1 MKFCSNNILFWA
13 IISWSTFEIKVEKLQ
28 QFAIG
33 QRWLSDTETELG
45 LGVLIDVDER
55 SISILFPKSDETR
68 VYARNNAPLS
78 RIVFNTNDEVH
89 DQEGTQW
96 LVESLEHHHGVVRY
110 AVVRSLEDG
119 TQERKTLNETRIGAQ
134 IQLSKPL
141 DRLLASQIDYK
152 EWYDLRIEA
161 MLMQANMQSSPLRGL
176 VGARVGLI
184 PHQLYIA
191 HEVGKRFA
199 PRVLLADE
207 VGLGKTIEA
216 GLIIHQQLKT
226 GRSERILILVP
237 DSLQYQWMIE
247 MRRRFNLA
255 FSIFDLTR
263 TASIKEHDPEL
274 NPFLTEQCIIASV
287 DLMIDHDDLREQ
299 ALEAGFDL
307 LVVDEAHHLMWNEEE
322 GGNDR
327 YDLVEELA
335 EQTPGVLL
343 LTATPEQ
350 LGVESHFARLRLLD
364 PQRFSSLDRF
374 LDEEE
379 KYQHTAKIA
388 EVLMSDLPLEDSHL
402 TAIEQLL
409 GHRIS
414 DEPEQRFRAIHELLD
429 RHGTGRILFRNT
441 REAIQG
447 FPGRDCQPAP
457 LPAPENWSK
466 DGKLR
471 EQMWPEEAQLDG
483 SWMESDPRVGWL
495 MEMLRTQLKHKKV
508 LLIARSGP
516 VVEALENALRL
527 HAGIRT
533 AMFHEGMS
541 LLERDQAAAYFAEDS
556 YGAQILLCSEIG
568 SEGRNFQFASD
579 LVLFDLPANPDVL
592 EQRIGRLDRIGQEN
606 RIQIHVPYLEGT
618 AQERMFRWYN
628 EALNIF
634 SNISPTA
641 QTLQE
646 NFIVNLKD
654 CLLTDMGQQFEDL
667 LEEVSVQR
675 EALEAELQAGRDRLL
690 EYNSCRPIVAQEI
703 VQALE
708 DYDDNTTL
716 PMFMKRF
723 MASTNIDF
731 DEQSNGTV
739 IIKPTD
745 QMQVQGLTLD
755 EEGMTATFYRD
766 QAQVREDAQYLTL
779 EHPFTESVMEMIN
792 TQAFGSTNVAIL
804 KSNALKQGSIL
815 LEVWFK
821 VDVIAPKA
829 LNLPSSLPQQLIRV
843 LLSETGQDLSMKIEP
858 SILKPYLHHL
868 DSNSCRQVVKARRDV
883 IEERYQQ
890 ALNIAKTTLPEMKQ
904 QAKEIYGG
912 KWQYE
917 IDRLSY
923 LKQFNPSIRE
933 DEITRLQKL
942 QKEGIALLD
951 GLSVTPEAIQVLVVV
966 KP

>member
-1 MKFCSNNILFWA
+1 M
-13 IISWSTFEIKVEKLQ
+13 Q

-78 RIVFNTNDEVH
+78 RIVFNVNDELL
-89 DQEGTQW
+89 DQEGVTW
-96 LVESLEHHHGVVRY
+96 KVESFEERNDVIRY
-110 AVVRSLEDG
+110 NVIRTLEDG
-119 TQERKTLNETRIGAQ
+119 TEERKALNETRLGAT

-161 MLMQANMQSSPLRGL
+161 MQMQANMQNSPLRGMI
-176 VGARVGLI
+176 GSRVGLI

-247 MRRRFNLA
+247 MRRRFNLN
-255 FSIFDLTR
+255 FSLFDLTR
-263 TASIKEHDPEL
+263 TASIKEHDPEQ

-299 ALEAGFDL
+299 AVEAGFDL
-307 LVVDEAHHLMWNEEE
+307 LVVDEAHHLMWSEEE

-327 YDLVEELA
+327 YDLIEELA
-335 EQTPGVLL
+335 EKTAGVLL

-364 PQRFSSLDRF
+364 PQRFSSLERF

-388 EVLMSDLPLEDSHL
+388 EVLMSDFPLEAEHFE
-402 TAIEQLL
+402 AIEQLL
-409 GHRIS
+409 GHKVE

-429 RHGTGRILFRNT
+429 RHGTGRVLFRNT

-457 LPAPENWSK
+457 LQAPEHWSK

-483 SWMESDPRVGWL
+483 AWMENDPRISWI

-516 VVEALENALRL
+516 VVEALESALRI

-579 LVLFDLPANPDVL
+579 LILFDLPSNPDIL

-606 RIQIHVPYLEGT
+606 RIQIHVPYLLGT

-646 NFIVNLKD
+646 NFIMDLKG
-654 CLLTDMGQQFEDL
+654 CLLADLGQQFEDL
-667 LEEVSVQR
+667 LEAVNVQR
-675 EALEAELQAGRDRLL
+675 QALENELQAGRDRLL
-690 EYNSCRPIVAQEI
+690 EYNSCRPVVAQEI

-708 DYDDNTTL
+708 EYDDNTLL

-739 IIKPTD
+739 IIKPTE
-745 QMQVQGLTLD
+745 QMQVQGLPLD
-755 EEGMTATFYRD
+755 EDGMTLTFYRD
-766 QAQVREDAQYLTL
+766 QAQIRDDAEYITL
-779 EHPFTESVMEMIN
+779 EHPFTESVMEIIN
-792 TQAFGSTNVAIL
+792 TQSFGSTNVSVL
-804 KSNALKQGSIL
+804 KSAALPQGSVL
-815 LEVWFK
+815 VEVWFK
-821 VDVIAPKA
+821 VGVVAPKA
-829 LNLPSSLPQQLIRV
+829 LNLPSSLPTQLIRV
-843 LLSETGQDLSMKIEP
+843 LLSEKGQDLSNKIAP
-858 SILKPYLHHL
+858 DILKPYLHHL
-868 DSNSCRQVVKARRDV
+868 DGNSCRQVIKARRVV
-883 IEERYQQ
+883 IEERYNQ
-890 ALNIAKTTLPEMKQ
+890 ALDIAKGVLPDLKQ
-904 QAKEIYGG
+904 QSKEIYGN

-923 LKQFNPSIRE
+923 LKQFNSSIRE
-933 DEITRLQKL
+933 DEISRLQKL
-942 QKEGIALLD
+942 QKEGLGLLD
-951 GLSVTPEAIQVLVVV
+951 GLTMTPEAIRVMVVV

>member
-1 MKFCSNNILFWA
+1 MH
-13 IISWSTFEIKVEKLQ
+13 

-55 SISILFPKSDETR
+55 SVSILFPKSDETR

-78 RIVFNTNDEVH
+78 RIVFNIKDELQ
-89 DQEGTQW
+89 DQEGIKW
-96 LVESLEHHHGVVRY
+96 LVESFEDRHGVVRY
-110 AVVRSLEDG
+110 NVIRTLKDG
-119 TQERKTLNETRIGAQ
+119 TEERKSLNETRLGAH

-141 DRLLASQIDYK
+141 DRLLASQVDYK

-161 MLMQANMQSSPLRGL
+161 LLMQANMKASPLRGM

-191 HEVGKRFA
+191 HEVGQRFA

-226 GRSERILILVP
+226 GRSDRILILVP

-247 MRRRFNLA
+247 MRRRFNLQ
-255 FSIFDLTR
+255 FSLFDLTR
-263 TASIKEHDPEL
+263 TASIKEHDPDL

-287 DLMIDHDDLREQ
+287 DLMVDHDDLREQ
-299 ALEAGFDL
+299 ALDAGFDL
-307 LVVDEAHHLMWNEEE
+307 LVVDEAHHLMWSEEQ

-327 YDLVEELA
+327 YDLIEELA
-335 EQTPGVLL
+335 EKTPGVLL

-364 PQRFSSLDRF
+364 PQRFSSLERF
-374 LDEEE
+374 LDEEVQ
-379 KYQHTAKIA
+379 YHHTAKIA
-388 EVLMSDLPLEDSHL
+388 EVLMSDLPLEPEHL
-402 TAIEQLL
+402 AAIESLL
-409 GHRIS
+409 GHSIQ
-414 DEPEQRFRAIHELLD
+414 DVPERRFRAIHELLD

-447 FPGRDCQPAP
+447 FPGRDCQPAA
-457 LPAPENWSK
+457 LPAPEHWSK

-483 SWMESDPRVGWL
+483 SWMEHDPRVMWL
-495 MEMLRTQLKHKKV
+495 MEMLRTGLKHKKV
-508 LLIARSGP
+508 LLIARTGP
-516 VVEALENALRL
+516 VVEALENVLRL

-579 LVLFDLPANPDVL
+579 LILFDLPANPDVL

-606 RIQIHVPYLEGT
+606 RIQIHVPYLIGT

-628 EALNIF
+628 EGLNIF
-634 SNISPTA
+634 TNISPTA

-646 NFIVNLKD
+646 NFLVQLKD
-654 CLLTDMGQQFEDL
+654 CLLADVGQQFEDL

-675 EALEAELQAGRDRLL
+675 EALESELQAGRDRLL

-703 VQALE
+703 VKALE

-745 QMQVQGLTLD
+745 QMQVQGLSLD

-792 TQAFGSTNVAIL
+792 TQSFGSTNVSVL
-804 KSNALKQGSIL
+804 KSAALPQGSVL

-821 VDVIAPKA
+821 VDVVAPKA
-829 LNLPSSLPQQLIRV
+829 LNLSSSLPQQLIRV
-843 LLSETGQDLSMKIEP
+843 LLSEKGQDLSDKIAPE
-858 SILKPYLHHL
+858 ILKPYLHHL
-868 DSNSCRQVVKARRDV
+868 DGNSCRQVVKARRDV
-883 IEERYQQ
+883 IEQRYTQ
-890 ALNIAKTTLPEMKQ
+890 ALEIAKTALPNFKQ
-904 QAKEIYGG
+904 QAKEIYGN

-917 IDRLSY
+917 IDRLTY

-933 DEITRLQKL
+933 DEIARLQKL
-942 QKEGIALLD
+942 QKEGIGLLD
-951 GLSVTPEAIQVLVVV
+951 SLSVTPEAIQVLVVV

>member
-1 MKFCSNNILFWA
+1 M
-13 IISWSTFEIKVEKLQ
+13 EKLH

-55 SISILFPKSDETR
+55 SVSILFPKSDETR
-68 VYARNNAPLS
+68 VYARSNAPLS
-78 RIVFNTNDEVH
+78 RIVFNIKDELQ
-89 DQEGTQW
+89 DQEGTKW
-96 LVESLEHHHGVVRY
+96 LVESFEDRNGVVRY
-110 AVVRSLEDG
+110 NVMRTLDDG
-119 TQERKTLNETRIGAQ
+119 TEERKALNETRVGAH
-134 IQLSKPL
+134 IQLSRPL

-161 MLMQANMQSSPLRGL
+161 LLMQANMQLSPLRGMI
-176 VGARVGLI
+176 GARVGLI

-191 HEVGKRFA
+191 HEVGQRFA

-226 GRSERILILVP
+226 SRSERILILVP

-247 MRRRFNLA
+247 MRRRFNLQ
-255 FSIFDLTR
+255 FSLFDLTR
-263 TASIKEHDPEL
+263 TASIKEHDPDF

-287 DLMIDHDDLREQ
+287 DLMVDHDDLREQ

-307 LVVDEAHHLMWNEEE
+307 LVVDEAHHLTWSEEQ

-327 YDLVEELA
+327 YDLIEELA
-335 EQTPGVLL
+335 EKTPGVLL

-374 LDEEE
+374 LNEEE
-379 KYQHTAKIA
+379 QYHHTAKIA
-388 EVLMSDLPLEDSHL
+388 EVLMSDLPLEPEHL
-402 TAIEQLL
+402 SAIQALL
-409 GHRIS
+409 GHSIQ

-447 FPGRDCQPAP
+447 FPGRDCQPVALAAP
-457 LPAPENWSK
+457 ATWSK

-483 SWMESDPRVGWL
+483 AWMESDPRVMWL
-495 MEMLRTQLKHKKV
+495 MEMLRTALKHKKV

-516 VVEALENALRL
+516 VVEALENVLRL

-579 LVLFDLPANPDVL
+579 LILFDLPINPDVL

-606 RIQIHVPYLEGT
+606 RIQIHVPYLAGT

-628 EALNIF
+628 EGLNIF

-646 NFIVNLKD
+646 NFIVPLKN
-654 CLLTDMGQQFEDL
+654 CLVADLGQQFEDL
-667 LEEVSVQR
+667 LDDVGVQR
-675 EALEAELQAGRDRLL
+675 EALESELQAGRDRLL

-708 DYDDNTTL
+708 DYDDNSPL
-716 PMFMKRF
+716 PVFIKRF
-723 MASTNIDF
+723 MAATNIDF

-745 QMQVQGLTLD
+745 QMQVQGLSLD
-755 EEGMTATFYRD
+755 EDGMTATFYRD
-766 QAQVREDAQYLTL
+766 QAQLREDAQYLTL

-792 TQAFGSTNVAIL
+792 TQGFGSTNVALL
-804 KSNALKQGSIL
+804 KSNALKQGSVL

-829 LNLPSSLPQQLIRV
+829 LNLPSSLPQQMIRV
-843 LLSETGQDLSMKIEP
+843 LLSETGQDLSAKIDS

-868 DSNSCRQVVKARRDV
+868 DSNSCRQVVKARRDL
-883 IEERYQQ
+883 IEERYNQ
-890 ALNIAKTTLPEMKQ
+890 ALDIAKAALPNFKQ
-904 QAKEIYGG
+904 QAKEVYGN

-917 IDRLSY
+917 IDRLTY

-933 DEITRLQKL
+933 DEISRLQRLQK
-942 QKEGIALLD
+942 QGIGLLD
-951 GLSVTPEAIQVLVVV
+951 GLSVTAEAIQVLVVV

>member
-1 MKFCSNNILFWA
+1 MIEPDIHNLVLK
-13 IISWSTFEIKVEKLQ
+13 IKVEKLQ

-55 SISILFPKSDETR
+55 SVSILFPKSDETR
-68 VYARNNAPLS
+68 VYARSNAPLS
-78 RIVFNTNDEVH
+78 RIVFNANDELQ
-89 DQEGTQW
+89 DQEGTIW
-96 LVESLEHHHGVVRY
+96 TVESVEDRNGVVRY
-110 AVVRSLEDG
+110 HVVRTLEDG
-119 TQERKTLNETRIGAQ
+119 TEERKALNETRVGAT

-161 MLMQANMQSSPLRGL
+161 LLMQANMQTSPLRGL
-176 VGARVGLI
+176 VGSRVGLI

-191 HEVGKRFA
+191 HEVGQRFA

-247 MRRRFNLA
+247 MRRRFNLE
-255 FSIFDLTR
+255 FSLFDLAR
-263 TASIKEHDPEL
+263 TASIKEHDPDL
-274 NPFLTEQCIIASV
+274 NPFLTEQRIIASV
-287 DLMIDHDDLREQ
+287 DLMVDHEDLREQ
-299 ALEAGFDL
+299 AIEAGFDL
-307 LVVDEAHHLMWNEEE
+307 LVVDEAHHLMWSEEE

-335 EQTPGVLL
+335 EKTPGVLL

-379 KYQHTAKIA
+379 QYQHTAKIA
-388 EVLMSDLPLEDSHL
+388 EVLRSDLPLEAEHF
-402 TAIEQLL
+402 TAIESLL
-409 GHRIS
+409 GHAIE
-414 DEPEQRFRAIHELLD
+414 DTPEQRFRAIHELLD

-471 EQMWPEEAQLDG
+471 EQMWPEESQLDG
-483 SWMESDPRVGWL
+483 SWMETDPRVMWL
-495 MEMLRTQLKHKKV
+495 MEKLRTDLKHKKV

-516 VVEALENALRL
+516 VVEALENVLRL

-541 LLERDQAAAYFAEDS
+541 LLERDQAAAYFAEES

-579 LVLFDLPANPDVL
+579 LILFDLPANPDVL

-606 RIQIHVPYLEGT
+606 RIQIHVPYLVGT

-646 NFIVNLKD
+646 NFIVALKD
-654 CLLTDMGQQFEDL
+654 CLLADKGQEFEDL

-675 EALEAELQAGRDRLL
+675 EALEAELQEGRDRLL
-690 EYNSCRPIVAQEI
+690 EYNSCRPVVAQEI
-703 VQALE
+703 VNALE

-766 QAQVREDAQYLTL
+766 QAQIREDAQYLTL

-792 TQAFGSTNVAIL
+792 TQSFGSTNVAVL
-804 KSNALKQGSIL
+804 KSAALPQGSVL
-815 LEVWFK
+815 MEVWFK
-821 VDVIAPKA
+821 VDVVAPKA

-843 LLSETGQDLSMKIEP
+843 LLSEKGQDLSQKIAPE
-858 SILKPYLHHL
+858 ILKPYLHHL
-868 DSNSCRQVVKARRDV
+868 DGNSCRQVVKARREV
-883 IEERYQQ
+883 IEARYQQ
-890 ALNIAKTTLPEMKQ
+890 ALELARSALPNFKQ
-904 QAKEIYGG
+904 QAKEVYGN

-917 IDRLSY
+917 IDRLTY

-933 DEITRLQKL
+933 DEIARLQKL
-942 QKEGIALLD
+942 QKEGLSLLE
-951 GLSVTPEAIQVLVVV
+951 GLSVTPEAIQVMVVV

>member
-1 MKFCSNNILFWA
+1 M
-13 IISWSTFEIKVEKLQ
+13 Q

-45 LGVLIDVDER
+45 LGVLIDFDER

-78 RIVFNTNDEVH
+78 RIVFNVNDEVQ
-89 DQEGTQW
+89 DQEGSKWT
-96 LVESLEHHHGVVRY
+96 VESFDDRHGVIRY
-110 AVVRSLEDG
+110 NVIRTLENG
-119 TQERKTLNETRIGAQ
+119 EKERKALNETRIGAT

-141 DRLLASQIDYK
+141 ERLLASQIDYK

-161 MLMQANMQSSPLRGL
+161 MQMQANMQNSPLRGMI
-176 VGARVGLI
+176 GARVGLI
-184 PHQLYIA
+184 PHQFYIA

-216 GLIIHQQLKT
+216 GLILHQQLKT

-247 MRRRFNLA
+247 MRRRFNLN
-255 FSIFDLTR
+255 FSLFDLTR
-263 TASIKEHDPEL
+263 TASIKEHDPEQ

-287 DLMIDHDDLREQ
+287 DLMVDHEDLREQ
-299 ALEAGFDL
+299 AVEAGFDL
-307 LVVDEAHHLMWNEEE
+307 LVVDEAHHLMWSEED

-335 EQTPGVLL
+335 EKTPGVLL
-343 LTATPEQ
+343 FTATPEQ

-364 PQRFSSLDRF
+364 PQRFSSLERF
-374 LDEEE
+374 LDEEVQ
-379 KYQHTAKIA
+379 YHHTAKIA
-388 EVLMSDLPLEDSHL
+388 EVLMSDLPLDAEHL
-402 TAIEQLL
+402 AAVEKLL
-409 GHRIS
+409 GHSIE
-414 DEPEQRFRAIHELLD
+414 DQPEHRFRAIHELLD

-447 FPGRDCQPAP
+447 FPGRDCQPAA

-471 EQMWPEEAQLDG
+471 EQMWPEETQLDG
-483 SWMESDPRVGWL
+483 AWMEADPRVMWL
-495 MEMLRTQLKHKKV
+495 MERLRTDLKHKKV
-508 LLIARSGP
+508 LLIARTGP
-516 VVEALENALRL
+516 VVEALESVLRI

-606 RIQIHVPYLEGT
+606 RIQIHVPYLVGT

-634 SNISPTA
+634 SSISPTA

-646 NFIVNLKD
+646 NFIVDLKG
-654 CLLTDMGQQFEDL
+654 CLLEDKPQEFEEL
-667 LEEVSVQR
+667 LEAVNVQR
-675 EALEAELQAGRDRLL
+675 QSLENELQEGRDRLL

-703 VQALE
+703 VTALE
-708 DYDDNTTL
+708 DYDDNTLL

-745 QMQVQGLTLD
+745 QMQVQGLDID

-766 QAQVREDAQYLTL
+766 QAQIREDAQYLTL
-779 EHPFTESVMEMIN
+779 EHPFTESVMEIIR
-792 TQAFGSTNVAIL
+792 TQSFGSTNVAIL
-804 KSNALKQGSIL
+804 KTNALKQGSLL

-829 LNLPSSLPQQLIRV
+829 LNLPSSLPTQLIRV
-843 LLSETGQDLSMKIEP
+843 LLTETGQDITAKLDPEI
-858 SILKPYLHHL
+858 IKPYIHHL
-868 DSNSCRQVVKARRDV
+868 DSNSCRQVVKARREV
-883 IEERYQQ
+883 IEERYEQSLGVAKA
-890 ALNIAKTTLPEMKQ
+890 ALPQLIE
-904 QAKEIYGG
+904 QAKEIYGS

-917 IDRLSY
+917 IDRLTY

-933 DEITRLQKL
+933 DEITRLQKF
-942 QKEGIALLD
+942 QKEGVGLLD

>member
-1 MKFCSNNILFWA
+1 M
-13 IISWSTFEIKVEKLQ
+13 EKLQ

-161 MLMQANMQSSPLRGL
+161 LLMQANMQSSPLRGL

-307 LVVDEAHHLMWNEEE
+307 LVVDEAHHLMWNEED

-364 PQRFSSLDRF
+364 PQRFSSLERF

-409 GHRIS
+409 GHRIT

-483 SWMESDPRVGWL
+483 SWMEFDPRVGWL

-646 NFIVNLKD
+646 NFIVHLKD

-675 EALEAELQAGRDRLL
+675 EALETELQAGRDRLL

-755 EEGMTATFYRD
+755 EDGMTATFYRD

-890 ALNIAKTTLPEMKQ
+890 ALNIAKTALPEMKQ

-933 DEITRLQKL
+933 DEITCLQKL
-942 QKEGIALLD
+942 QKEGIALLE
-951 GLSVTPEAIQVLVVV
+951 GLSVTPDAIQVLVVV

>member
-1 MKFCSNNILFWA
+1 M
-13 IISWSTFEIKVEKLQ
+13 EKLQ

-78 RIVFNTNDEVH
+78 RIIFNVNDELQ
-89 DQEGTQW
+89 DQEGTTW
-96 LVESLEHHHGVVRY
+96 SVESLEDRHGVLRY
-110 AVVRSLEDG
+110 NVIRTLADG
-119 TQERKTLNETRIGAQ
+119 TEERKSLNETRIGAS

-161 MLMQANMQSSPLRGL
+161 MQMQAGMQTSPLRGMI
-176 VGARVGLI
+176 GARVGLI
-184 PHQLYIA
+184 PHQFYIA

-247 MRRRFNLA
+247 MRRRFNLN
-255 FSIFDLTR
+255 FSLFDLTR

-307 LVVDEAHHLMWNEEE
+307 LVVDEAHHLMWSEEE

-327 YDLVEELA
+327 YDLVEEFA
-335 EQTPGVLL
+335 EKTAGVLL

-379 KYQHTAKIA
+379 QYHHTAKIA
-388 EVLMSDLPLEDSHL
+388 EVLMSDLPLEAEHF
-402 TAIEQLL
+402 TAIEKLL
-409 GHRIS
+409 GHAIE
-414 DEPEQRFRAIHELLD
+414 DQPEQRFRAIHELLD

-483 SWMESDPRVGWL
+483 AWMETDPRVSWI

-516 VVEALENALRL
+516 VVEALENALRI

-579 LVLFDLPANPDVL
+579 LILFDLPANPDVL

-606 RIQIHVPYLEGT
+606 RIQIHVPYLVGT

-646 NFIVNLKD
+646 NFIVDLKD
-654 CLLTDMGQQFEDL
+654 CLLADKGQDFEDL
-667 LEEVSVQR
+667 LEAVNVQR
-675 EALEAELQAGRDRLL
+675 QALENELQEGRDRLL
-690 EYNSCRPIVAQEI
+690 EYNSCRPMVAQEI
-703 VQALE
+703 VNALE
-708 DYDDNTTL
+708 DYDDNTLL

-745 QMQVQGLTLD
+745 QMQVQGLDLD
-755 EEGMTATFYRD
+755 EEGMTVTFYRD
-766 QAQVREDAQYLTL
+766 QAQIREDAQYITL
-779 EHPFTESVMEMIN
+779 EHPFTESVMEMIR
-792 TQAFGSTNVAIL
+792 TQSFGSTNVALL
-804 KSNALKQGSIL
+804 KSAALPQGSVL

-821 VDVIAPKA
+821 VDVVAPKA
-829 LNLPSSLPQQLIRV
+829 LNLPSSLPTQLIRV
-843 LLSETGQDLSMKIEP
+843 LLSEKGQDLSNKIAPE
-858 SILKPYLHHL
+858 ILKPYLHHL
-868 DSNSCRQVVKARRDV
+868 DSNSCRQVVKARREV
-883 IEERYQQ
+883 VEQRYTQ
-890 ALNIAKTTLPEMKQ
+890 ALEIARGALPELKQ
-904 QAKEIYGG
+904 QAKEIYGS

-917 IDRLSY
+917 IDRLTY

-933 DEITRLQKL
+933 DEIARLQKL
-942 QKEGIALLD
+942 QKEGLELLE
-951 GLSVTPEAIQVLVVV
+951 GLAVTPEAIQVLVVV

>member
-1 MKFCSNNILFWA
+1 
-13 IISWSTFEIKVEKLQ
+13 
-28 QFAIG
+28 
-33 QRWLSDTETELG
+33 
-45 LGVLIDVDER
+45 
-55 SISILFPKSDETR
+55 
-68 VYARNNAPLS
+68 
-78 RIVFNTNDEVH
+78 
-89 DQEGTQW
+89 
-96 LVESLEHHHGVVRY
+96 
-110 AVVRSLEDG
+110 
-119 TQERKTLNETRIGAQ
+119 
-134 IQLSKPL
+134 
-141 DRLLASQIDYK
+141 
-152 EWYDLRIEA
+152 
-161 MLMQANMQSSPLRGL
+161 
-176 VGARVGLI
+176 
-184 PHQLYIA
+184 
-191 HEVGKRFA
+191 A

-247 MRRRFNLA
+247 MRRRFNLQ
-255 FSIFDLTR
+255 FSLFDLTR

-287 DLMIDHDDLREQ
+287 DLMVDHDDLREQ

-307 LVVDEAHHLMWNEEE
+307 LVVDEAHHLMWSEEE

-335 EQTPGVLL
+335 ENTAGVLL

-364 PQRFSSLDRF
+364 PQRFSSLERF
-374 LDEEE
+374 LDEEAQ
-379 KYQHTAKIA
+379 YQQTAQIA
-388 EVLMSDLPLEDSHL
+388 EVLMSDEPLTQEHL
-402 TAIEQLL
+402 SALEGLL
-409 GHRIS
+409 GHSIE
-414 DEPEQRFRAIHELLD
+414 DQPEQRFRAIHELLD

-457 LPAPENWSK
+457 LPAPADWSK

-471 EQMWPEEAQLDG
+471 EQMWPEEAQIDG
-483 SWMESDPRVGWL
+483 SWMQNDPRVPWL
-495 MEMLRTQLKHKKV
+495 MEILRKELKHKKV

-516 VVEALENALRL
+516 VVESLESALRL

-541 LLERDQAAAYFAEDS
+541 LLERDQAAAYFAEES

-579 LVLFDLPANPDVL
+579 LILFDLPANPDVL

-606 RIQIHVPYLEGT
+606 RIQIHVPYLMGT

-646 NFIVNLKD
+646 NFIVELKD
-654 CLLTDMGQQFEDL
+654 CLLADQGQTFEDL
-667 LEEVSVQR
+667 LEEVNVQR
-675 EALEAELQAGRDRLL
+675 QALEAELQAGRDRLL

-716 PMFMKRF
+716 PMFVKRF
-723 MASTNIDF
+723 MSSTNIDF

-739 IIKPTD
+739 IIRPTD
-745 QMQVQGLTLD
+745 QMQVQGLALD

-766 QAQVREDAQYLTL
+766 QAQMREDAQYLTL
-779 EHPFTESVMEMIN
+779 EHPFIESVMEMIR
-792 TQAFGSTNVAIL
+792 TQSFGSTNVAVL
-804 KSNALKQGSIL
+804 KSNALKQGSVL

-821 VDVIAPKA
+821 VDVVAPKS
-829 LNLPSSLPQQLIRV
+829 LNLPSSLPKQLIRV
-843 LLSETGQDLSMKIEP
+843 LLSENGQDLSEKIDP
-858 SILKPYLHHL
+858 TILKPYLHHL
-868 DSNSCRQVVKARRDV
+868 DGNSCRQVVKARREV
-883 IEERYQQ
+883 IEERYKQ
-890 ALNIAKTTLPEMKQ
+890 ALDIAKEGLPQLQQ
-904 QAKEIYGG
+904 QAKEHYGN

-917 IDRLSY
+917 IDRLTY
-923 LKQFNPSIRE
+923 LKQFNPSIRQ
-933 DEITRLQKL
+933 DEIERLQKL
-942 QKEGIALLD
+942 QKEGLSLLD
-951 GLSVTPEAIQVLVVV
+951 GLTVTPEAIQVLVVV

>member
-1 MKFCSNNILFWA
+1 M
-13 IISWSTFEIKVEKLQ
+13 Q

-45 LGVLIDVDER
+45 LGVLIDFDER

-78 RIVFNTNDEVH
+78 RIVFNVNDEVQ
-89 DQEGTQW
+89 DQEGSKWT
-96 LVESLEHHHGVVRY
+96 VESFDDRHGVIRY
-110 AVVRSLEDG
+110 NVIRTLENG
-119 TQERKTLNETRIGAQ
+119 EKERKALNETRIGAT

-141 DRLLASQIDYK
+141 ERLLASQIDYK

-161 MLMQANMQSSPLRGL
+161 MQMQANMQTSPLRGL
-176 VGARVGLI
+176 IGARVGLI

-247 MRRRFNLA
+247 MRRRFNLN
-255 FSIFDLTR
+255 FSLFDLTR
-263 TASIKEHDPEL
+263 TASMKEHDPEL

-307 LVVDEAHHLMWNEEE
+307 LVVDEAHHLMWSEED

-335 EQTPGVLL
+335 EKTEGVLL

-364 PQRFSSLDRF
+364 PQRFSSLERF
-374 LDEEE
+374 LDEEVQ
-379 KYQHTAKIA
+379 YHHTAKIA
-388 EVLMSDLPLEDSHL
+388 EVLMSDLPLDAEHL
-402 TAIEQLL
+402 AAVEKLL
-409 GHRIS
+409 GHSIE
-414 DEPEQRFRAIHELLD
+414 DQPEHRFRAIHELLD

-447 FPGRDCQPAP
+447 FPGRDCQPAA

-471 EQMWPEEAQLDG
+471 EQMWPEETQLDG
-483 SWMESDPRVGWL
+483 AWMEADPRVMWL
-495 MEMLRTQLKHKKV
+495 MERLRTDLKHKKV
-508 LLIARSGP
+508 LLIARTGP
-516 VVEALENALRL
+516 VVEALESVLRI

-606 RIQIHVPYLEGT
+606 RIQIHVPYLVGT

-634 SNISPTA
+634 SSISPTA

-646 NFIVNLKD
+646 NFIVDLKG
-654 CLLTDMGQQFEDL
+654 CLLEDKPQEFEEL
-667 LEEVSVQR
+667 LEAVNVQR
-675 EALEAELQAGRDRLL
+675 QSLENELQEGRDRLL

-703 VQALE
+703 VTALE
-708 DYDDNTTL
+708 DYDDNTLL

-745 QMQVQGLTLD
+745 QMQVQGLDID

-766 QAQVREDAQYLTL
+766 QAQIREDAQYLTL
-779 EHPFTESVMEMIN
+779 EHPFTESVMEIIR
-792 TQAFGSTNVAIL
+792 TQSFGSTNVAIL
-804 KSNALKQGSIL
+804 KTNALKQGSLL

-829 LNLPSSLPQQLIRV
+829 LNLPSSLPTQLIRV
-843 LLSETGQDLSMKIEP
+843 LLTETGQDITAKLDPEI
-858 SILKPYLHHL
+858 IKPYIHHL
-868 DSNSCRQVVKARRDV
+868 DSNSCRQVVKARREV
-883 IEERYQQ
+883 IEERYEQSLGVAKA
-890 ALNIAKTTLPEMKQ
+890 ALPQLIE
-904 QAKEIYGG
+904 QAKEIYGS

-917 IDRLSY
+917 IDRLTY

-933 DEITRLQKL
+933 DEITRLQKF
-942 QKEGIALLD
+942 QKEGLGLLD

>member
-1 MKFCSNNILFWA
+1 MK
-13 IISWSTFEIKVEKLQ
+13 KLQ

-45 LGVLIDVDER
+45 LGVVIDVDER
-55 SISILFPKSDETR
+55 SVSVLFPKSDETR
-68 VYARNNAPLS
+68 VYARSNAPLS
-78 RIVFNTNDEVH
+78 RIIFNVNDELH
-89 DQEGTQW
+89 DQEGVLWT
-96 LVESLEHHHGVVRY
+96 VESFDERFGVIRY
-110 AVVRSLEDG
+110 NVVRSLENG
-119 TQERKTLNETRIGAQ
+119 EQERKALNETRVGAQ

-141 DRLLASQIDYK
+141 DRLLASQIDTK
-152 EWYDLRIEA
+152 AWYELRIEA
-161 MLMQANMQSSPLRGL
+161 LQLQANMYTSPLRGL
-176 VGARVGLI
+176 IGARVGLI

-226 GRSERILILVP
+226 GRSERILVLVP

-247 MRRRFNLA
+247 MRRRFNLN
-255 FSIFDLTR
+255 FSLFDLTR
-263 TASIKEHDPEL
+263 TASIREHDPEL

-287 DLMIDHDDLREQ
+287 DLLIDHEDLREQ
-299 ALEAGFDL
+299 AVEAGFDL
-307 LVVDEAHHLMWNEEE
+307 LVVDEAHHLMWSEEE

-335 EQTPGVLL
+335 EKIAGVLL

-364 PQRFSSLDRF
+364 PQRFSSLERF
-374 LDEEE
+374 LDEESQ
-379 KYQHTAKIA
+379 YQHTAKIA
-388 EVLMSDLPLEDSHL
+388 EVLMSDEALTEQHLDALEG
-402 TAIEQLL
+402 LL
-409 GHRIS
+409 GHKIQ
-414 DEPEQRFRAIHELLD
+414 DQPEQRYQAIHELLD
-429 RHGTGRILFRNT
+429 RHGTGRVLFRNT

-447 FPGRDCQPAP
+447 FPGRDCQPVA

-466 DGKLR
+466 TGKLR
-471 EQMWPEEAQLDG
+471 EQMWPEESHLDG
-483 SWMESDPRVGWL
+483 SWMETDPRVGWL
-495 MEMLRTQLKHKKV
+495 MEALRKDLKHKKV

-516 VVEALENALRL
+516 VVEALESALRL

-592 EQRIGRLDRIGQEN
+592 EQRIGRLDRIGQQN
-606 RIQIHVPYLEGT
+606 RIQIHIPYLVGT

-634 SNISPTA
+634 GNISPTA

-646 NFIVNLKD
+646 NFIVDLKD
-654 CLLTDMGQQFEDL
+654 CLLSDMGQQFDDL
-667 LEEVSVQR
+667 LEAVNVQR

-690 EYNSCRPIVAQEI
+690 EYNSCRPMVSQEI

-716 PMFMKRF
+716 PMFVKRF
-723 MASTNIDF
+723 MSSTNIDF

-755 EEGMTATFYRD
+755 EEGITATFYRD
-766 QAQVREDAQYLTL
+766 QAQIREDAQYLTL
-779 EHPFTESVMEMIN
+779 EHPFIESVMEMIN
-792 TQAFGSTNVAIL
+792 TQSFGSTNVALL
-804 KSNALKQGSIL
+804 KSNALKQGSVL

-821 VDVIAPKA
+821 LDVIAPKA
-829 LNLPSSLPQQLIRV
+829 LNLSASLPKQLVRV
-843 LLSETGQDLSMKIEP
+843 LLSETGQDLSAKIDP
-858 SILKPYLHHL
+858 AILKPYLHHL
-868 DSNSCRQVVKARRDV
+868 DGNSCRQVVKARREI
-883 IEERYQQ
+883 IEARYKQ
-890 ALNIAKTTLPEMKQ
+890 ALEQAKTALPDLIN
-904 QAKEIYGG
+904 QAKTVYGQQ
-912 KWQYE
+912 WQYE
-917 IDRLSY
+917 IERLMY
-923 LKQFNPSIRE
+923 LKQFNSSIRQ
-933 DEITRLQKL
+933 DEIERLQKL
-942 QKEGIALLD
+942 QQE
-951 GLSVTPEAIQVLVVV
+951 GLSLLNGLALTPEAIQVLVVV

>member
-1 MKFCSNNILFWA
+1 
-13 IISWSTFEIKVEKLQ
+13 VEKLQ

-78 RIVFNTNDEVH
+78 RIVFNVNDEVQ
-89 DQEGTQW
+89 DQEGIKW
-96 LVESLEHHHGVVRY
+96 IVESFDDRNGVIRY
-110 AVVRSLEDG
+110 NVIRTLDNGE
-119 TQERKTLNETRIGAQ
+119 QEKKALNETRIGAQ

-141 DRLLASQIDYK
+141 ERLLASQIDYK

-161 MLMQANMQSSPLRGL
+161 MQMQANMQTSPLRGL

-247 MRRRFNLA
+247 MRRRFNLN
-255 FSIFDLTR
+255 FSLFDLTR

-274 NPFLTEQCIIASV
+274 NTLLTEQCIIASV

-299 ALEAGFDL
+299 AIEAGFDL
-307 LVVDEAHHLMWNEEE
+307 LVVDEAHHLMWSEEE

-335 EQTPGVLL
+335 EKTEGVLL

-379 KYQHTAKIA
+379 QYHHTAKIA
-388 EVLMSDLPLEDSHL
+388 EVLMSDLPLEAEHL
-402 TAIEQLL
+402 AAVEKLL
-409 GHRIS
+409 GHPIE
-414 DEPEQRFRAIHELLD
+414 DQPEHRFRAIHELLD

-447 FPGRDCQPAP
+447 FPGRDCQPAA

-471 EQMWPEEAQLDG
+471 EQMWPEEGQLDG
-483 SWMESDPRVGWL
+483 AWMETDPRVTWL
-495 MEMLRTQLKHKKV
+495 MERLRSDLKHKKV

-516 VVEALENALRL
+516 VVEALENALRI

-606 RIQIHVPYLEGT
+606 RIQIHVPYLIGT

-646 NFIVNLKD
+646 NFIVDLKE
-654 CLLTDMGQQFEDL
+654 CLLADKGQAFEDL
-667 LEEVSVQR
+667 LEAVNVQR
-675 EALEAELQAGRDRLL
+675 QALEAELQDGRDRLL

-703 VQALE
+703 VTALE
-708 DYDDNTTL
+708 DYDDNTLL

-745 QMQVQGLTLD
+745 QMQVQGLDID

-766 QAQVREDAQYLTL
+766 QAQIREDAQYLTL
-779 EHPFTESVMEMIN
+779 EHPFTESVMEIIR
-792 TQAFGSTNVAIL
+792 TQSFGSTNVAIL
-804 KSNALKQGSIL
+804 KTNALKQGTIL

-829 LNLPSSLPQQLIRV
+829 LNLPSSLPTQLIRV
-843 LLSETGQDLSMKIEP
+843 LLTETGQDITAKLDPEI
-858 SILKPYLHHL
+858 IKPYLHHL
-868 DSNSCRQVVKARRDV
+868 DSNSCRQVVKARREV
-883 IEERYQQ
+883 IEQRYAQ
-890 ALNIAKTTLPEMKQ
+890 ALDIAKGALPQLKE
-904 QAKEIYGG
+904 QAKEIYGS

-923 LKQFNPSIRE
+923 LKQFNPSIRA
-933 DEITRLQKL
+933 DEIQRLQKF
-942 QKEGIALLD
+942 QKEGLGLLD

>member
-1 MKFCSNNILFWA
+1 MH
-13 IISWSTFEIKVEKLQ
+13 

-55 SISILFPKSDETR
+55 SVSILFPKSDETR
-68 VYARNNAPLS
+68 VYARSNAPLS
-78 RIVFNTNDEVH
+78 RIVFNIKDELQ
-89 DQEGTQW
+89 DQEGTKW
-96 LVESLEHHHGVVRY
+96 LVESFEDRNGVVRY
-110 AVVRSLEDG
+110 NVMRSLDDG
-119 TQERKTLNETRIGAQ
+119 TEERKALNETRVGAH
-134 IQLSKPL
+134 IQLSRPL

-161 MLMQANMQSSPLRGL
+161 LLMQANMQLSPLRGMI
-176 VGARVGLI
+176 GARVGLI

-191 HEVGKRFA
+191 HEVGQRFA

-247 MRRRFNLA
+247 MRRRFNLQ
-255 FSIFDLTR
+255 FSLFDLTR
-263 TASIKEHDPEL
+263 TASIKEHDPDF

-287 DLMIDHDDLREQ
+287 DLMVDHDDLREQ

-307 LVVDEAHHLMWNEEE
+307 LVVDEAHHLTWSEEQ

-327 YDLVEELA
+327 YDLIEELA
-335 EQTPGVLL
+335 EKTPGVLL

-374 LDEEE
+374 LNEEE
-379 KYQHTAKIA
+379 QYHHTAKIA
-388 EVLMSDLPLEDSHL
+388 EVLMSDLPLEPEHL
-402 TAIEQLL
+402 SAIQALL
-409 GHRIS
+409 GHSIQ

-447 FPGRDCQPAP
+447 FPGRDCQPVALAAP
-457 LPAPENWSK
+457 ATWSK

-483 SWMESDPRVGWL
+483 AWMENDPRVMWL
-495 MEMLRTQLKHKKV
+495 MEMLRTALKHKKV

-516 VVEALENALRL
+516 VVEALENVLRL

-579 LVLFDLPANPDVL
+579 LILFDLPINPDVL

-606 RIQIHVPYLEGT
+606 RIQIHVPYLAGT

-628 EALNIF
+628 EGLNIF

-646 NFIVNLKD
+646 NFIVPLKN
-654 CLLTDMGQQFEDL
+654 CLVADLGQQFEDL
-667 LEEVSVQR
+667 LDDVGVQR
-675 EALEAELQAGRDRLL
+675 EALESELQAGRDRLL

-708 DYDDNTTL
+708 DYDDNSPL
-716 PMFMKRF
+716 PVFIKRF
-723 MASTNIDF
+723 MAATNIDF

-745 QMQVQGLTLD
+745 QMQVQGLSLD
-755 EEGMTATFYRD
+755 EDGMTATFYRD
-766 QAQVREDAQYLTL
+766 QAQLREDAQYLTL

-792 TQAFGSTNVAIL
+792 TQGFGSTNVALL
-804 KSNALKQGSIL
+804 KSNALKQGSVL

-829 LNLPSSLPQQLIRV
+829 LNLPSSLPQQMIRV
-843 LLSETGQDLSMKIEP
+843 LLSETGQDLSAKIDS

-868 DSNSCRQVVKARRDV
+868 DSNSCRQVVKARRDL
-883 IEERYQQ
+883 IEERYNQ
-890 ALNIAKTTLPEMKQ
+890 ALDIAKAALPNFKQ
-904 QAKEIYGG
+904 QAKEVYGN

-917 IDRLSY
+917 IDRLTY

-933 DEITRLQKL
+933 DEISRLQRLQK
-942 QKEGIALLD
+942 QGIGLLD
-951 GLSVTPEAIQVLVVV
+951 GLSVTAEAIQVLVVV

>member
-1 MKFCSNNILFWA
+1 M
-13 IISWSTFEIKVEKLQ
+13 EKLH

-55 SISILFPKSDETR
+55 SVSILFPKSDETR

-78 RIVFNTNDEVH
+78 RIVFNIKDELQ
-89 DQEGTQW
+89 DQEGIKW
-96 LVESLEHHHGVVRY
+96 LVESFEDRHGVVRY
-110 AVVRSLEDG
+110 NVIRTLDDG
-119 TQERKTLNETRIGAQ
+119 TEERKSLNETRLGAH

-141 DRLLASQIDYK
+141 DRLLASQVDYK

-161 MLMQANMQSSPLRGL
+161 LLMQANMKASPLRGM

-191 HEVGKRFA
+191 HEVGQRFA

-226 GRSERILILVP
+226 GRSDRILILVP

-247 MRRRFNLA
+247 MRRRFNLQ
-255 FSIFDLTR
+255 FSLFDLTR
-263 TASIKEHDPEL
+263 TASIKEHDPDL

-287 DLMIDHDDLREQ
+287 DLMVDHDDLREQ
-299 ALEAGFDL
+299 ALDAGFDL
-307 LVVDEAHHLMWNEEE
+307 LVVDEAHHLMWSEEQ

-327 YDLVEELA
+327 YDLIEELA
-335 EQTPGVLL
+335 EKTPGVLL

-364 PQRFSSLDRF
+364 PQRFSSLERF
-374 LDEEE
+374 LDEEVQ
-379 KYQHTAKIA
+379 YHHTAKIA
-388 EVLMSDLPLEDSHL
+388 EVLMSDLPLEAEHL
-402 TAIEQLL
+402 AAIESLL
-409 GHRIS
+409 GHSIQ
-414 DEPEQRFRAIHELLD
+414 DVPEQRFRAIHELLD

-447 FPGRDCQPAP
+447 FPGRDCQPAA
-457 LPAPENWSK
+457 LPAPEHWSK

-483 SWMESDPRVGWL
+483 SWMEHDPRVMWL
-495 MEMLRTQLKHKKV
+495 MEMLRTGLKHKKV
-508 LLIARSGP
+508 LLIARTGP
-516 VVEALENALRL
+516 VVEALENVLRL

-579 LVLFDLPANPDVL
+579 LILFDLPANPDVL

-606 RIQIHVPYLEGT
+606 RIQIHVPYLIGT

-628 EALNIF
+628 EGLNIF
-634 SNISPTA
+634 TNISPTA

-646 NFIVNLKD
+646 NFLVQLKE
-654 CLLTDMGQQFEDL
+654 CLLADVGQQFEDL

-675 EALEAELQAGRDRLL
+675 EALESELQAGRDRLL

-703 VQALE
+703 VKALE

-745 QMQVQGLTLD
+745 QMQVQGLSLD

-792 TQAFGSTNVAIL
+792 TQSFGSTNVSVL
-804 KSNALKQGSIL
+804 KSAALPQGSVL

-821 VDVIAPKA
+821 VDVVAPKA

-843 LLSETGQDLSMKIEP
+843 LLSEKGQDLSDKIAPE
-858 SILKPYLHHL
+858 ILKPYLHHL
-868 DSNSCRQVVKARRDV
+868 DGNSCRQVVKARRDV
-883 IEERYQQ
+883 IEQRYTQ
-890 ALNIAKTTLPEMKQ
+890 ALEIAKTALPNFKQ
-904 QAKEIYGG
+904 QAKEIYGN

-917 IDRLSY
+917 IDRLTY

-933 DEITRLQKL
+933 DEIARLQKL
-942 QKEGIALLD
+942 QKEGIGLLD
-951 GLSVTPEAIQVLVVV
+951 TLSVTPEAIQVLVVV

>member
-1 MKFCSNNILFWA
+1 M
-13 IISWSTFEIKVEKLQ
+13 Q

-55 SISILFPKSDETR
+55 SVSILFPKSDETR
-68 VYARNNAPLS
+68 VYARSNAPLT
-78 RIVFNTNDEVH
+78 RIIFNTKDELM
-89 DQEGTQW
+89 DQEGTTW
-96 LVESLEHHHGVVRY
+96 IVESFEDRNGVIRY
-110 AVVRSLEDG
+110 DVIRTLEDG
-119 TQERKTLNETRIGAQ
+119 TEERKSLNETRIGAT

-152 EWYDLRIEA
+152 EWYDLRIESL
-161 MLMQANMQSSPLRGL
+161 LMQANMKSSPLRGMI
-176 VGARVGLI
+176 GSRVGLI

-191 HEVGKRFA
+191 HEVGQRFA

-247 MRRRFNLA
+247 MRRRFNLQ
-255 FSIFDLTR
+255 FSLFDLTH
-263 TASIKEHDPEL
+263 TASIKEHDPDL

-299 ALEAGFDL
+299 AMEAGFDL
-307 LVVDEAHHLMWNEEE
+307 LVVDEAHHLMWSEED

-335 EQTPGVLL
+335 QQTAGVLL

-364 PQRFSSLDRF
+364 SQRFSSLDRF

-379 KYQHTAKIA
+379 QYQQTAKIA
-388 EVLMSDLPLEDSHL
+388 EVLMSDLPLEEAHL
-402 TAIEQLL
+402 AAIEGLL
-409 GHRIS
+409 GHRIE
-414 DEPEQRFRAIHELLD
+414 DHPEQRFRAIHELLD

-466 DGKLR
+466 EGKLR

-483 SWMESDPRVGWL
+483 AWMETDPRVSWI

-516 VVEALENALRL
+516 VVEALENALRI

-579 LVLFDLPANPDVL
+579 LILFDLPANPDVL

-606 RIQIHVPYLEGT
+606 RIQIHVPYLVGT

-634 SNISPTA
+634 GNISPTA

-646 NFIVNLKD
+646 NFIVDLKD
-654 CLLTDMGQQFEDL
+654 CLLTDMGQKFEEL
-667 LEEVSVQR
+667 LEAVVVQR
-675 EALEAELQAGRDRLL
+675 EALEAELQNGRDRLL

-766 QAQVREDAQYLTL
+766 QAQIREDAEYLTL
-779 EHPFTESVMEMIN
+779 EHPFTESVMEMIG
-792 TQAFGSTNVAIL
+792 TQGFGSTNVAVL
-804 KSNALKQGSIL
+804 KSAALPQGSVL

-821 VDVIAPKA
+821 VDVVAPKA
-829 LNLPSSLPQQLIRV
+829 LNLPSSLPQQLVRV
-843 LLSETGQDLSMKIEP
+843 LLSEKGQDLSQKIAPE
-858 SILKPYLHHL
+858 ILKPYIHHL
-868 DSNSCRQVVKARRDV
+868 DGNSCRQVVKARRDI
-883 IEERYQQ
+883 IEARYAQ
-890 ALNIAKTTLPEMKQ
+890 ALDIAKAALPNFKE
-904 QAKEIYGG
+904 QAKEVYGN

-917 IDRLSY
+917 IDRLTY

-933 DEITRLQKL
+933 DEIARLQKF
-942 QKEGIALLD
+942 QKEGISLLD
-951 GLSVTPEAIQVLVVV
+951 GLAVTPEAIQVMVVV

>member
-1 MKFCSNNILFWA
+1 M
-13 IISWSTFEIKVEKLQ
+13 EKLQ

-55 SISILFPKSDETR
+55 SVSILFPKSDETR
-68 VYARNNAPLS
+68 VYARINAPLS
-78 RIVFNTNDEVH
+78 RILFNPNDEVL
-89 DQEGTQW
+89 DQESNRW
-96 LVESLEHHHGVVRY
+96 IIESLEDRNGVIRY
-110 AVVRSLEDG
+110 NVKRQLEDG
-119 TQERKTLNETRIGAQ
+119 TEERKSLNETRIGAT

-141 DRLLASQIDYK
+141 ERLLASQIDYK
-152 EWYDLRIEA
+152 EWYDLRIES
-161 MLMQANMQSSPLRGL
+161 MLMQANMHSSPLRGMI
-176 VGARVGLI
+176 GSRVGLI
-184 PHQLYIA
+184 PHQFYIA
-191 HEVGKRFA
+191 HEVGQRFA

-247 MRRRFNLA
+247 MRRRFNLQ
-255 FSIFDLTR
+255 FSLFDLTR
-263 TASIKEHDPEL
+263 TASIKEHDPDL

-287 DLMIDHDDLREQ
+287 DLMIDHEDLREQ
-299 ALEAGFDL
+299 AMEAGFDL
-307 LVVDEAHHLMWNEEE
+307 LVVDEAHHLMWNEED

-327 YDLVEELA
+327 YDLVEEFA
-335 EQTPGVLL
+335 QQTAGVLL

-379 KYQHTAKIA
+379 QYQQTAKIA
-388 EVLMSDLPLEDSHL
+388 EVLMSDMPLEESHL
-402 TAIEQLL
+402 AALDGLL
-409 GHRIS
+409 GRRIE
-414 DEPEQRFRAIHELLD
+414 DNAEQRFRAIHELLD

-457 LPAPENWSK
+457 LPAPESWSR

-483 SWMESDPRVGWL
+483 AWMETDPRVIWL
-495 MEMLRTQLKHKKV
+495 MEMLRSQLKHKKV

-516 VVEALENALRL
+516 VVEALENALRI

-628 EALNIF
+628 EGLNIF

-646 NFIVNLKD
+646 NFIVDLKD
-654 CLLTDMGQQFEDL
+654 CLLADLGQQFEGL
-667 LEEVSVQR
+667 LEGVIAQR
-675 EALEAELQAGRDRLL
+675 EALEAELQNGRDRLL
-690 EYNSCRPIVAQEI
+690 EYNSCRPVVAQEI

-708 DYDDNTTL
+708 SYDDNTTL

-766 QAQVREDAQYLTL
+766 QAQIREDAQYLTL

-792 TQAFGSTNVAIL
+792 TQGFGSTNVALL
-804 KSNALKQGSIL
+804 KSAALPQGSVL

-829 LNLPSSLPQQLIRV
+829 LNLPSSLPQQLVRV
-843 LLSETGQDLSMKIEP
+843 LLSEKGQDLSQKIAP
-858 SILKPYLHHL
+858 DILQPYLHHL
-868 DSNSCRQVVKARRDV
+868 DGNSSRQVVKARRDI
-883 IEERYQQ
+883 IEERYAQ
-890 ALNIAKTTLPEMKQ
+890 ALDIAKGVLPQFKE
-904 QAKEIYGG
+904 QAKEVYGG

-917 IDRLSY
+917 IDRLTY
-923 LKQFNPSIRE
+923 LKKFNPSIRE
-933 DEITRLQKL
+933 DEILRLQKF
-942 QKEGIALLD
+942 QKEGLSLLD
-951 GLSVTPEAIQVLVVV
+951 GLSVTPEAIRVMVVV

>member
-1 MKFCSNNILFWA
+1 MIEPDIHNLVLK
-13 IISWSTFEIKVEKLQ
+13 IKVEKLQ

-55 SISILFPKSDETR
+55 SVSILFPKSDETR
-68 VYARNNAPLS
+68 VYARSNAPLS
-78 RIVFNTNDEVH
+78 RIVFNANDELQ
-89 DQEGTQW
+89 DQEGTIW
-96 LVESLEHHHGVVRY
+96 IVESVEDRNGVVRY
-110 AVVRSLEDG
+110 HVVRTLEDG
-119 TQERKTLNETRIGAQ
+119 TEERKALNETRVGAT

-161 MLMQANMQSSPLRGL
+161 LLMQANMQTSPLRGL
-176 VGARVGLI
+176 VGSRVGLI

-191 HEVGKRFA
+191 HEVGQRFA

-247 MRRRFNLA
+247 MRRRFNLE
-255 FSIFDLTR
+255 FSLFDLAR

-274 NPFLTEQCIIASV
+274 NPFLTEQRIIASV
-287 DLMIDHDDLREQ
+287 DLMVDHEDLREQ
-299 ALEAGFDL
+299 AIEAGFDL
-307 LVVDEAHHLMWNEEE
+307 LVVDEAHHLMWSEEE

-327 YDLVEELA
+327 YDLIEELA
-335 EQTPGVLL
+335 EKTPGVLL

-379 KYQHTAKIA
+379 QYQHTAKIA
-388 EVLMSDLPLEDSHL
+388 EVLMSDLPLEAEHF
-402 TAIEQLL
+402 TAIESLL
-409 GHRIS
+409 GHAIE
-414 DEPEQRFRAIHELLD
+414 DTPEQRFRAIHELLD

-471 EQMWPEEAQLDG
+471 EQMWPEESQLDG
-483 SWMESDPRVGWL
+483 SWMETDPRVMWL
-495 MEMLRTQLKHKKV
+495 MEKLRTDLKHKKV

-516 VVEALENALRL
+516 VVEALENVLRL

-541 LLERDQAAAYFAEDS
+541 LLERDQAAAYFAEES

-579 LVLFDLPANPDVL
+579 LILFDLPANPDVL

-606 RIQIHVPYLEGT
+606 RIQIHVPYLVGT

-646 NFIVNLKD
+646 NFIVALKD
-654 CLLTDMGQQFEDL
+654 CLLADKGQEFEDL

-675 EALEAELQAGRDRLL
+675 EALEAELQEGRDRLL
-690 EYNSCRPIVAQEI
+690 EYNSCRPVVAQEI
-703 VQALE
+703 VNALE

-766 QAQVREDAQYLTL
+766 QAQIREDAQYLTL

-792 TQAFGSTNVAIL
+792 TQGFGSTNVAVL
-804 KSNALKQGSIL
+804 KSAALPQGSVL
-815 LEVWFK
+815 MEVWFK
-821 VDVIAPKA
+821 VDVVAPKA

-843 LLSETGQDLSMKIEP
+843 LLSEKGQDLSQKIAPE
-858 SILKPYLHHL
+858 ILKPYLHHL
-868 DSNSCRQVVKARRDV
+868 DGNSCRQVVKARREV
-883 IEERYQQ
+883 IEARYQQ
-890 ALNIAKTTLPEMKQ
+890 ALELARSTLPNFKQ
-904 QAKEIYGG
+904 QAKEVYGN

-917 IDRLSY
+917 IDRLTY

-933 DEITRLQKL
+933 DEIARLQKL
-942 QKEGIALLD
+942 QKEGLSLLE
-951 GLSVTPEAIQVLVVV
+951 GLSVTPEAIQVMVVV

>member
-1 MKFCSNNILFWA
+1 MH
-13 IISWSTFEIKVEKLQ
+13 

-55 SISILFPKSDETR
+55 SVSILFPKSDETR

-78 RIVFNTNDEVH
+78 RIVFNIKDELQ
-89 DQEGTQW
+89 DQEGTKW
-96 LVESLEHHHGVVRY
+96 RVESFEDRHGVVRY
-110 AVVRSLEDG
+110 NVIRTLEDG
-119 TQERKTLNETRIGAQ
+119 TEERKALNETRIGAH

-141 DRLLASQIDYK
+141 DRLLASQVDYK

-161 MLMQANMQSSPLRGL
+161 LMMQANMKSSPLRGMI
-176 VGARVGLI
+176 GARVGLI

-191 HEVGKRFA
+191 HEVGQRFA

-247 MRRRFNLA
+247 MRRRFNLQ
-255 FSIFDLTR
+255 FSLFDLTR
-263 TASIKEHDPEL
+263 TASIKEHDPDL

-287 DLMIDHDDLREQ
+287 DLMVDHEDLREQ

-307 LVVDEAHHLMWNEEE
+307 LVVDEAHHLMWSEEE

-335 EQTPGVLL
+335 EKTPGVLL

-379 KYQHTAKIA
+379 QYHHTAKIA
-388 EVLMSDLPLEDSHL
+388 EVLMSDLPLEEGHL
-402 TAIEQLL
+402 KAIEGLL
-409 GHRIS
+409 GHSIQ

-441 REAIQG
+441 REAIRG

-457 LPAPENWSK
+457 LPAPAQWSK

-483 SWMESDPRVGWL
+483 AWMEHDPRVMWL
-495 MEMLRTQLKHKKV
+495 MEMLRTELKHKKV

-516 VVEALENALRL
+516 VVEALENVLRL

-541 LLERDQAAAYFAEDS
+541 LLERDQAAAYFAEES

-579 LVLFDLPANPDVL
+579 LILFDLPANPDVL

-606 RIQIHVPYLEGT
+606 RIQIHVPYLAGT

-628 EALNIF
+628 EGLNIF

-646 NFIVNLKD
+646 NFLAKLKG
-654 CLLTDMGQQFEDL
+654 CLLADLGQQFEDL

-675 EALEAELQAGRDRLL
+675 EALETELQQGRDRLL

-708 DYDDNTTL
+708 NYDDNTTL

-745 QMQVQGLTLD
+745 QMQVQGLSLD

-766 QAQVREDAQYLTL
+766 QALIREDAQYLTL

-792 TQAFGSTNVAIL
+792 TQSFGSTNVALL
-804 KSNALKQGSIL
+804 KSNALKQGSLL

-843 LLSETGQDLSMKIEP
+843 LLSETGQDLSTKIDP

-883 IEERYQQ
+883 IEQRYTQ
-890 ALNIAKTTLPEMKQ
+890 ALDIAKTALPNFKKQ
-904 QAKEIYGG
+904 AREVYGN

-917 IDRLSY
+917 IDRLTY

-933 DEITRLQKL
+933 DEIARLQKL
-942 QKEGIALLD
+942 QSEGISLLD

>member
-1 MKFCSNNILFWA
+1 M
-13 IISWSTFEIKVEKLQ
+13 KVEKLQ

-78 RIVFNTNDEVH
+78 RIVFNVKDEVQ
-89 DQEGTQW
+89 DQEGKAW
-96 LVESLEHHHGVVRY
+96 IVESFDDRNGVIRY
-110 AVVRSLEDG
+110 NVIRTLEDG
-119 TQERKTLNETRIGAQ
+119 TEERKALNETRIGAS

-161 MLMQANMQSSPLRGL
+161 MQMQANMENSPLRGMI
-176 VGARVGLI
+176 GARVGLI

-247 MRRRFNLA
+247 MRRRFNLQ
-255 FSIFDLTR
+255 FSLFDLTR
-263 TASIKEHDPEL
+263 TASIKEHDPEQ

-299 ALEAGFDL
+299 AIEAGFDL
-307 LVVDEAHHLMWNEEE
+307 LVVDEAHHLMWSEEE

-335 EQTPGVLL
+335 EKTAGVLL

-364 PQRFSSLDRF
+364 PQRFSALDRF

-379 KYQHTAKIA
+379 QYHHTAKIA
-388 EVLMSDLPLEDSHL
+388 EALMSDLPLEAEHFE
-402 TAIEQLL
+402 AVEKLL
-409 GHRIS
+409 GHKID

-429 RHGTGRILFRNT
+429 RHGTGRVLFRNT

-457 LPAPENWSK
+457 LPAPANWSK

-483 SWMESDPRVGWL
+483 AWMETDPRVSWI
-495 MEMLRTQLKHKKV
+495 MEMLRSQLKHKKV

-516 VVEALENALRL
+516 VVEALENALRI

-579 LVLFDLPANPDVL
+579 LILFDLPANPDVL

-606 RIQIHVPYLEGT
+606 RIQIHVPYLLGT

-646 NFIVNLKD
+646 NFILDLKE
-654 CLLTDMGQQFEDL
+654 CLLADKGQEFEDL
-667 LEEVSVQR
+667 LEAVNVQR
-675 EALEAELQAGRDRLL
+675 QALENELQAGRDRLL

-745 QMQVQGLTLD
+745 QMQVQGLDID
-755 EEGMTATFYRD
+755 EEGMTVTFYRD
-766 QAQVREDAQYLTL
+766 QAQIRDDAQYITL
-779 EHPFTESVMEMIN
+779 EHPFTESVMEMIR
-792 TQAFGSTNVAIL
+792 TQSFGSTNVAIL
-804 KSNALKQGSIL
+804 KTNALKQGSVL

-821 VDVIAPKA
+821 VDVVAPKA
-829 LNLPSSLPQQLIRV
+829 LNLPSSLPTQLIRV
-843 LLSETGQDLSMKIEP
+843 LLTETGQDLSLKLDPEI
-858 SILKPYLHHL
+858 IKPYLHHL
-868 DSNSCRQVVKARRDV
+868 DSNSCRQVVKARREV
-883 IEERYQQ
+883 VEQRYNQ
-890 ALNIAKTTLPEMKQ
+890 ALDIAKGALPELKQ
-904 QAKEIYGG
+904 QAKEIYGS

-917 IDRLSY
+917 IDRLTY
-923 LKQFNPSIRE
+923 LKQFNPSIRA
-933 DEITRLQKL
+933 DEIERLQKF
-942 QKEGIALLD
+942 QREGLDLLN
-951 GLSVTPEAIQVLVVV
+951 GLSVTPEAIQLLVVV

>member
-1 MKFCSNNILFWA
+1 M
-13 IISWSTFEIKVEKLQ
+13 EKLQ

-78 RIVFNTNDEVH
+78 RIIFNINDEVQ
-89 DQEGTQW
+89 DQEGSKW
-96 LVESLEHHHGVVRY
+96 FVESIEDRHGVLRY
-110 AVVRSLEDG
+110 NVMRTLQNGE
-119 TQERKTLNETRIGAQ
+119 QERKALNETRIGAH
-134 IQLSKPL
+134 IQLSKPV
-141 DRLLASQIDYK
+141 DRLLASQVDYK

-161 MLMQANMQSSPLRGL
+161 LMMQAQMQTSPLRGL
-176 VGARVGLI
+176 IGARVGLI

-191 HEVGKRFA
+191 HEVGQRFA

-247 MRRRFNLA
+247 MRRRFNLH
-255 FSIFDLTR
+255 FSLFDLTR
-263 TASIKEHDPEL
+263 TASMKEHDPDL
-274 NPFLTEQCIIASV
+274 NPFTTEQCIIASV
-287 DLMIDHDDLREQ
+287 DLMIDHEDLREQ

-307 LVVDEAHHLMWNEEE
+307 LVVDEAHHLMWSEEE

-335 EQTPGVLL
+335 QQTAGVLL

-364 PQRFSSLDRF
+364 PQRFSNLDRF

-379 KYQHTAKIA
+379 QYQQTAKVA
-388 EVLMSDLPLEDSHL
+388 EVLMSNDALNEEHISAVED
-402 TAIEQLL
+402 LL
-409 GHRIS
+409 GHRIE
-414 DEPEQRFRAIHELLD
+414 DQPEQRYQAIQELLD

-457 LPAPENWSK
+457 LPAPADWSM

-471 EQMWPEEAQLDG
+471 EQMWPEEGQLDG
-483 SWMESDPRVGWL
+483 AWMETDPRVAWL
-495 MEMLRTQLKHKKV
+495 MEVLRKDLKHKKV

-579 LVLFDLPANPDVL
+579 LILFDLPANPDVL

-606 RIQIHVPYLEGT
+606 RIQIHVPYLLGT

-634 SNISPTA
+634 ASISPTA

-646 NFIVNLKD
+646 NFIVDLKD
-654 CLLTDMGQQFEDL
+654 CLLADLGQRFEDL
-667 LEEVSVQR
+667 LEEVNVQR
-675 EALEAELQAGRDRLL
+675 QALEAELQAGRDRLL
-690 EYNSCRPIVAQEI
+690 EYNSCRPVVAQKIVA
-703 VQALE
+703 ALE

-723 MASTNIDF
+723 MSSTNIDF

-766 QAQVREDAQYLTL
+766 QAQIREDAQYLTL
-779 EHPFTESVMEMIN
+779 EHPFVESVMEMIN
-792 TQAFGSTNVAIL
+792 TQAFGSTNVAVL
-804 KSNALKQGSIL
+804 KSSALKQGSVL

-821 VDVIAPKA
+821 VDVIAPKS
-829 LNLPSSLPQQLIRV
+829 LNLPASLPKQLIRV
-843 LLSETGQDLSMKIEP
+843 LLSENGQDLSEKIDP
-858 SILKPYLHHL
+858 VILRPHLHHL
-868 DSNSCRQVVKARRDV
+868 DGNSCRQVVKARREV
-883 IEERYQQ
+883 IEQRYGQ
-890 ALNIAKTTLPEMKQ
+890 ALDIAKTSLPTLIE
-904 QAKEIYGG
+904 QAKQHYAQ

-917 IDRLSY
+917 IERLSY
-923 LKQFNPSIRE
+923 LKQFNPSIRP
-933 DEITRLQKL
+933 DEIERLQKL
-942 QKEGIALLD
+942 QKEGLTLLD
-951 GLSVTPEAIQVLVVV
+951 GLSVTPEAIQVMVVV

>member
-1 MKFCSNNILFWA
+1 M
-13 IISWSTFEIKVEKLQ
+13 Q

-55 SISILFPKSDETR
+55 SVSILFPKSDETR
-68 VYARNNAPLS
+68 VYARSNAPLS
-78 RIVFNTNDEVH
+78 RIIFNVNDELQ
-89 DQEGTQW
+89 DQEGNTW
-96 LVESLEHHHGVVRY
+96 MVESFEDRNGVVRY
-110 AVVRSLEDG
+110 QVVRTLSDG
-119 TQERKTLNETRIGAQ
+119 TEERKALNETRIGAT

-176 VGARVGLI
+176 VGSRVGLI

-247 MRRRFNLA
+247 MRRRFNLE
-255 FSIFDLTR
+255 FSLFDLTR
-263 TASIKEHDPEL
+263 TASIKEHDPDL
-274 NPFLTEQCIIASV
+274 NPFLTEQRIIASI
-287 DLMIDHDDLREQ
+287 DLMINHEDLREQ

-307 LVVDEAHHLMWNEEE
+307 LVVDEAHHLMWSEEE

-327 YDLVEELA
+327 YDLVEELS
-335 EQTPGVLL
+335 EKTPGVLL

-374 LDEEE
+374 LDEEAQ
-379 KYQHTAKIA
+379 YQQTAKIA
-388 EVLMSDLPLEDSHL
+388 EVLMSDMPLEEGHQAAL
-402 TAIEQLL
+402 EGLL
-409 GHRIS
+409 GHAIE
-414 DEPEQRFRAIHELLD
+414 DTPEQRFRTIHELLD

-471 EQMWPEEAQLDG
+471 EQMWPEESQLDG
-483 SWMESDPRVGWL
+483 SWMETDPRVMWL
-495 MEMLRTQLKHKKV
+495 MEKLRTDLKHKKV

-516 VVEALENALRL
+516 VVEALENVLRL

-541 LLERDQAAAYFAEDS
+541 LLERDQAAAYFAEES

-579 LVLFDLPANPDVL
+579 LILFDLPANPDVL

-606 RIQIHVPYLEGT
+606 RIQIHVPYLVGT

-646 NFIVNLKD
+646 NFIVALKD
-654 CLLTDMGQQFEDL
+654 CLLADKGQEFEDL

-675 EALEAELQAGRDRLL
+675 EALEAELQEGRDRLL
-690 EYNSCRPIVAQEI
+690 EYNSCRPVVAQEI
-703 VQALE
+703 VNALE

-766 QAQVREDAQYLTL
+766 QAQIREDAQYLTL

-792 TQAFGSTNVAIL
+792 TQGFGSTNVAVL
-804 KSNALKQGSIL
+804 KSAALPQGSVL

-821 VDVIAPKA
+821 VDVVAPKA
-829 LNLPSSLPQQLIRV
+829 LNLPSSLPQQLVRV
-843 LLSETGQDLSMKIEP
+843 LLSEKGQDLSQKIAPE
-858 SILKPYLHHL
+858 ILKPYLHHL
-868 DSNSCRQVVKARRDV
+868 DGNSCRQVVKARREV
-883 IEERYQQ
+883 IEARYQQ
-890 ALNIAKTTLPEMKQ
+890 ALELARAALPQFKQ
-904 QAKEIYGG
+904 QAKEVYGS

-917 IDRLSY
+917 IDRLTY
-923 LKQFNPSIRE
+923 LRQFNPSIRE
-933 DEITRLQKL
+933 DEISRLQKL
-942 QKEGIALLD
+942 QKEGLSLLD
-951 GLSVTPEAIQVLVVV
+951 GLSVTPEAIQVMVVV

>member
-1 MKFCSNNILFWA
+1 MIEPDIHNLVLK
-13 IISWSTFEIKVEKLQ
+13 IKVEKLQ

-55 SISILFPKSDETR
+55 SVSILFPKSDETR
-68 VYARNNAPLS
+68 VYARSNAPLS
-78 RIVFNTNDEVH
+78 RIVFNANDELQ
-89 DQEGTQW
+89 DQEGTIW
-96 LVESLEHHHGVVRY
+96 TVESVEDRNGVVRY
-110 AVVRSLEDG
+110 HVVRTLEDG
-119 TQERKTLNETRIGAQ
+119 TEERKALNETRVGAT

-161 MLMQANMQSSPLRGL
+161 LLMQANMQTSPLRGL
-176 VGARVGLI
+176 VGSRVGLI

-191 HEVGKRFA
+191 HEVGQRFA

-247 MRRRFNLA
+247 MRRRFNLE
-255 FSIFDLTR
+255 FSLFDLAR

-274 NPFLTEQCIIASV
+274 NPFLTEQRIIASV
-287 DLMIDHDDLREQ
+287 DLMVDHEDLREQ
-299 ALEAGFDL
+299 AIEAGFDL
-307 LVVDEAHHLMWNEEE
+307 LVVDEAHHLMWSEEE

-335 EQTPGVLL
+335 EKTPGVLL

-379 KYQHTAKIA
+379 QYQHTAKIA
-388 EVLMSDLPLEDSHL
+388 EVLMSDLPLEAEHF
-402 TAIEQLL
+402 TAIESLL
-409 GHRIS
+409 GHAIE
-414 DEPEQRFRAIHELLD
+414 DTPEQRFRAIHELLD

-471 EQMWPEEAQLDG
+471 EQMWPEESQLDG
-483 SWMESDPRVGWL
+483 SWMETDPRVMWL
-495 MEMLRTQLKHKKV
+495 MEKLRTDLKHKKV

-516 VVEALENALRL
+516 VVEALENVLRL
-527 HAGIRT
+527 HAGSRT

-541 LLERDQAAAYFAEDS
+541 LLERDQAAAYFAEES

-579 LVLFDLPANPDVL
+579 LILFDLPANPDVL

-606 RIQIHVPYLEGT
+606 RIQIHVPYLVGT

-646 NFIVNLKD
+646 NFIVALKD
-654 CLLTDMGQQFEDL
+654 CLLADKGQEFEDL

-675 EALEAELQAGRDRLL
+675 EALEAELQEGRDRLL
-690 EYNSCRPIVAQEI
+690 EYNSCRPVVAQEI
-703 VQALE
+703 VNALE

-766 QAQVREDAQYLTL
+766 QAQIREDAQYLTL

-792 TQAFGSTNVAIL
+792 TQGFGSTNVAVL
-804 KSNALKQGSIL
+804 KSAALPQGSVL
-815 LEVWFK
+815 MEVWFK
-821 VDVIAPKA
+821 VDVVAPKA

-843 LLSETGQDLSMKIEP
+843 LLSEKGQDLSQKIAPE
-858 SILKPYLHHL
+858 ILKPYLHHL
-868 DSNSCRQVVKARRDV
+868 DGNSCRQVVKARREV
-883 IEERYQQ
+883 IEARYQQ
-890 ALNIAKTTLPEMKQ
+890 ALELARSALPNFKQ
-904 QAKEIYGG
+904 QAKEVYGN

-917 IDRLSY
+917 IDRLTY

-933 DEITRLQKL
+933 DEIARLQKL
-942 QKEGIALLD
+942 QKEGLSLLE
-951 GLSVTPEAIQVLVVV
+951 GLSVTPEAIQVMVVV

>member
-1 MKFCSNNILFWA
+1 MLSAVIILQ
-13 IISWSTFEIKVEKLQ
+13 IKVEKLQ

-55 SISILFPKSDETR
+55 SVSILFPKSDETR
-68 VYARNNAPLS
+68 VYARSNAPLS
-78 RIVFNTNDEVH
+78 RIVFNAGDELH
-89 DQEGTQW
+89 DQEGTTW
-96 LVESLEHHHGVVRY
+96 KVESFEDRGGVLRY
-110 AVVRSLEDG
+110 NVIRTLEDG
-119 TQERKTLNETRIGAQ
+119 SEERKSLNETRIGAT

-141 DRLLASQIDYK
+141 ERLLASQIDYK

-161 MLMQANMQSSPLRGL
+161 MLMQANMQSSRLRGF
-176 VGARVGLI
+176 VGSRVGLI

-191 HEVGKRFA
+191 HEVGQRFA

-226 GRSERILILVP
+226 GRSERILVLVP

-247 MRRRFNLA
+247 MRRRFNLE
-255 FSIFDLTR
+255 FSLFDLTR
-263 TASIKEHDPEL
+263 TASIKEHDPEQ
-274 NPFLTEQCIIASV
+274 NPFLTEQRIIASV

-307 LVVDEAHHLMWNEEE
+307 LVVDEAHHLMWSEEE

-335 EQTPGVLL
+335 QQTAGVLL

-379 KYQHTAKIA
+379 QYQHTAKIA
-388 EVLMSDLPLEDSHL
+388 EVLMSDLPLEEQHL
-402 TAIEQLL
+402 SALEGLL
-409 GHRIS
+409 GHRIE
-414 DEPEQRFRAIHELLD
+414 DQPEQRFRAIHELLD

-457 LPAPENWSK
+457 LIAPENWSK

-483 SWMESDPRVGWL
+483 AWMEHDPRVMWL
-495 MEMLRTQLKHKKV
+495 MEKLRVDLKHKKV

-516 VVEALENALRL
+516 VVEALENVLRL

-579 LVLFDLPANPDVL
+579 LILFDLPANPDVL

-606 RIQIHVPYLEGT
+606 RIQIHVPYLMGT

-628 EALNIF
+628 EGLNIF

-646 NFIVNLKD
+646 NFIVDLKD
-654 CLLTDMGQQFEDL
+654 CLLSDQGQRFEDL

-675 EALEAELQAGRDRLL
+675 EALERELQAGRDRLL
-690 EYNSCRPIVAQEI
+690 EYNSCRPMVAQEI
-703 VQALE
+703 VTALE

-766 QAQVREDAQYLTL
+766 QAQIREDAQYLTL

-792 TQAFGSTNVAIL
+792 TQGFGSTNVAIL
-804 KSNALKQGSIL
+804 KSAALPQGSVL
-815 LEVWFK
+815 VEVWFK
-821 VDVIAPKA
+821 VDVVAPKA
-829 LNLPSSLPQQLIRV
+829 LNLPASLPQQLVRV
-843 LLSETGQDLSMKIEP
+843 LLSEKGQDLSQKIAPE
-858 SILKPYLHHL
+858 ILKPYLHHL
-868 DSNSCRQVVKARRDV
+868 DGNSCRQVVKARRDV
-883 IEERYQQ
+883 IEARYAQ
-890 ALNIAKTTLPEMKQ
+890 ALELAKAALPQFKQ
-904 QAKEIYGG
+904 QAKEVYGG

-917 IDRLSY
+917 IDRLTY

-933 DEITRLQKL
+933 DEILRLQKL
-942 QKEGIALLD
+942 QKEGLSLLD
-951 GLSVTPEAIQVLVVV
+951 GLGVTPEAIQVMVVV

>member
-1 MKFCSNNILFWA
+1 M
-13 IISWSTFEIKVEKLQ
+13 EKLH

-55 SISILFPKSDETR
+55 SVSILFPKSDETR

-78 RIVFNTNDEVH
+78 RIVFNIKDELQ
-89 DQEGTQW
+89 DQEGIKW
-96 LVESLEHHHGVVRY
+96 LVESFEDRHGVVRY
-110 AVVRSLEDG
+110 NVIRTLDDG
-119 TQERKTLNETRIGAQ
+119 TEERKSLNETRLGAH

-141 DRLLASQIDYK
+141 DRLLASQVDYK

-161 MLMQANMQSSPLRGL
+161 LLMQANMKASPLRGM

-191 HEVGKRFA
+191 HEVGQRFA

-226 GRSERILILVP
+226 GRSDRILILVP

-247 MRRRFNLA
+247 MRRRFNLQ
-255 FSIFDLTR
+255 FSLFDLTR
-263 TASIKEHDPEL
+263 TASIKEHDPDL

-287 DLMIDHDDLREQ
+287 DLMVDHDDLREQ
-299 ALEAGFDL
+299 ALDAGFDL
-307 LVVDEAHHLMWNEEE
+307 LVVDEAHHLMWSEEQ

-327 YDLVEELA
+327 YDLIEELA
-335 EQTPGVLL
+335 EKTPGVLL

-364 PQRFSSLDRF
+364 PQRFSSLERF
-374 LDEEE
+374 LDEEVQ
-379 KYQHTAKIA
+379 YHHTAKIA
-388 EVLMSDLPLEDSHL
+388 EVLMSDLPLEAEHL
-402 TAIEQLL
+402 AAIESLL
-409 GHRIS
+409 GHSIQ
-414 DEPEQRFRAIHELLD
+414 DVPEQRFRAIHELLD

-447 FPGRDCQPAP
+447 FPGRDCQPAA
-457 LPAPENWSK
+457 LPAPEHWSK

-483 SWMESDPRVGWL
+483 SWMEHDPRVMWL
-495 MEMLRTQLKHKKV
+495 MEMLRTGLKHKKV
-508 LLIARSGP
+508 LLIARTGP
-516 VVEALENALRL
+516 VVEALENVLRL

-579 LVLFDLPANPDVL
+579 LILFDLPANPDVL

-606 RIQIHVPYLEGT
+606 RIQIHVPYLIGT

-628 EALNIF
+628 EGLNIF
-634 SNISPTA
+634 TNISPTA

-646 NFIVNLKD
+646 NFLVQLKD
-654 CLLTDMGQQFEDL
+654 CLLGDVGQQFEDL

-675 EALEAELQAGRDRLL
+675 EALESELQAGRDRLL

-703 VQALE
+703 VKALE

-745 QMQVQGLTLD
+745 QMQVQGLSLD

-792 TQAFGSTNVAIL
+792 TQSFGSTNVSVL
-804 KSNALKQGSIL
+804 KSAALPQGSVL

-821 VDVIAPKA
+821 VDVVAPKA

-843 LLSETGQDLSMKIEP
+843 LLSEKGQDLSDKIAPE
-858 SILKPYLHHL
+858 ILKPYLHHL
-868 DSNSCRQVVKARRDV
+868 DGNSCRQVVKARRDV
-883 IEERYQQ
+883 IEQRYTQ
-890 ALNIAKTTLPEMKQ
+890 ALEIAKTALPNFKQ
-904 QAKEIYGG
+904 QAKEIYGN

-917 IDRLSY
+917 IDRLTY

-933 DEITRLQKL
+933 DEIARLQKL
-942 QKEGIALLD
+942 QKEGIGLLD
-951 GLSVTPEAIQVLVVV
+951 SLSVTPEAIQVLVVV

>member
-1 MKFCSNNILFWA
+1 M
-13 IISWSTFEIKVEKLQ
+13 Q

-55 SISILFPKSDETR
+55 SVSILFPKSDETR
-68 VYARNNAPLS
+68 VYARHNAPLS
-78 RIVFNTNDEVH
+78 RIVFNTGDEVQ
-89 DQEGTQW
+89 DQEGAIWT
-96 LVESLEHHHGVVRY
+96 VESVEDRHGVLRY
-110 AVVRSLEDG
+110 NVIRTKEDG
-119 TQERKTLNETRIGAQ
+119 TEDRKSLNETRIGAN

-161 MLMQANMQSSPLRGL
+161 MLMQANMKSSPLRGL
-176 VGARVGLI
+176 VGSRVGLI

-247 MRRRFNLA
+247 MRRRFNLE
-255 FSIFDLTR
+255 FSLFDLTR
-263 TASIKEHDPEL
+263 TASIKEHDPEQ
-274 NPFLTEQCIIASV
+274 NPFLTEQRIIASV

-307 LVVDEAHHLMWNEEE
+307 LVVDEAHHLMWNEED

-327 YDLVEELA
+327 YDLVEELSQ
-335 EQTPGVLL
+335 QTAGVLL

-350 LGVESHFARLRLLD
+350 LGVESHFARMRLLD

-379 KYQHTAKIA
+379 QYQHTAKIA
-388 EVLMSDLPLEDSHL
+388 EVLMSDMPLEAEHL
-402 TAIEQLL
+402 DAVETLL
-409 GHRIS
+409 GQRIE
-414 DEPEQRFRAIHELLD
+414 DTPEQRFRAIHELLD

-483 SWMESDPRVGWL
+483 AWMEADPRVMWL
-495 MEMLRTQLKHKKV
+495 LEKLRTDLKHKKV

-516 VVEALENALRL
+516 VVEALENVLRL

-541 LLERDQAAAYFAEDS
+541 LLERDQAAAYFAEES

-606 RIQIHVPYLEGT
+606 RIQIHVPYLAGT

-628 EALNIF
+628 EGLNIF

-646 NFIVNLKD
+646 NFIIKLKD
-654 CLLTDMGQQFEDL
+654 CLLSDLGQQFEDL

-675 EALEAELQAGRDRLL
+675 EALETELQAGRDRLL

-703 VQALE
+703 VAALE

-723 MASTNIDF
+723 MAATNIDF

-792 TQAFGSTNVAIL
+792 TQGFGSTNVSVL
-804 KSNALKQGSIL
+804 KSAALPQGSVLI
-815 LEVWFK
+815 EVWFK
-821 VDVIAPKA
+821 VDVVAPKA

-843 LLSETGQDLSMKIEP
+843 LLSEKGQDLSGKIAPE
-858 SILKPYLHHL
+858 ILKPYLHHL
-868 DSNSCRQVVKARRDV
+868 DSNSCRQVVKARRDI
-883 IEERYQQ
+883 IEERYNQ
-890 ALNIAKTTLPEMKQ
+890 ALDIAKAALPNFKQ
-904 QAKEIYGG
+904 QAKEVYGS

-917 IDRLSY
+917 IDRLTY

-933 DEITRLQKL
+933 DEITHLQKF
-942 QKEGIALLD
+942 QKEGLSLLD

>member
-1 MKFCSNNILFWA
+1 VIEPDIHNLVLK
-13 IISWSTFEIKVEKLQ
+13 IKVEKLQ

-55 SISILFPKSDETR
+55 SVSILFPKSDETR
-68 VYARNNAPLS
+68 VYARSNAPLS
-78 RIVFNTNDEVH
+78 RIVFNANDELQ
-89 DQEGTQW
+89 DQEGTIW
-96 LVESLEHHHGVVRY
+96 TVESVEDRNGVVRY
-110 AVVRSLEDG
+110 HVVRTLEDG
-119 TQERKTLNETRIGAQ
+119 TEERKALNETRVGAT

-161 MLMQANMQSSPLRGL
+161 LLMQANMQTSPLRGL
-176 VGARVGLI
+176 VGSRVGLI

-191 HEVGKRFA
+191 HEVGQRFA

-247 MRRRFNLA
+247 MRRRFNLE
-255 FSIFDLTR
+255 FSLFDLAR
-263 TASIKEHDPEL
+263 TASIKEHDPDL
-274 NPFLTEQCIIASV
+274 NPFLTEQRIIASV
-287 DLMIDHDDLREQ
+287 DLMVDHEDLREQ
-299 ALEAGFDL
+299 AIEAGFDL
-307 LVVDEAHHLMWNEEE
+307 LVVDEAHHLMWSDEE

-335 EQTPGVLL
+335 EKTPGVLL

-379 KYQHTAKIA
+379 QYQHTAKIA
-388 EVLMSDLPLEDSHL
+388 EVLMSDLPLEAEHF
-402 TAIEQLL
+402 TAIESLL
-409 GHRIS
+409 GHAIE
-414 DEPEQRFRAIHELLD
+414 DTPEQRFRAIHELLD

-471 EQMWPEEAQLDG
+471 EQMWPEESQLDG
-483 SWMESDPRVGWL
+483 SWMETDPRVMWL
-495 MEMLRTQLKHKKV
+495 MEKLRTDLKHKKV

-516 VVEALENALRL
+516 VVEALENVLRL

-541 LLERDQAAAYFAEDS
+541 LLERDQAAAYFAEES

-579 LVLFDLPANPDVL
+579 LILFDLPANPDVL

-606 RIQIHVPYLEGT
+606 RIQIHVPYLMGT

-646 NFIVNLKD
+646 NFIVALKD
-654 CLLTDMGQQFEDL
+654 CLLADKGQEFEDL

-675 EALEAELQAGRDRLL
+675 EALEAELQEGRDRLL
-690 EYNSCRPIVAQEI
+690 EYNSCRPVVAQEI
-703 VQALE
+703 VNALE

-766 QAQVREDAQYLTL
+766 QAQIREDAQYLTL

-792 TQAFGSTNVAIL
+792 TQGFGSTNVAVL
-804 KSNALKQGSIL
+804 KSAALPQGSVL
-815 LEVWFK
+815 MEVWFK
-821 VDVIAPKA
+821 VDVVAPKA

-843 LLSETGQDLSMKIEP
+843 LLSEKGQDLSQKIAPE
-858 SILKPYLHHL
+858 ILKPYLHHL
-868 DSNSCRQVVKARRDV
+868 DGNSCRQVVKARREV
-883 IEERYQQ
+883 IEARYQQ
-890 ALNIAKTTLPEMKQ
+890 ALELARSALPNFKQ
-904 QAKEIYGG
+904 QAKEVYGN

-917 IDRLSY
+917 IDRLTY

-933 DEITRLQKL
+933 DEIARLQKL
-942 QKEGIALLD
+942 QKEGLSLLE
-951 GLSVTPEAIQVLVVV
+951 GLSVTPEAIQVMVVV

>member
-1 MKFCSNNILFWA
+1 MH
-13 IISWSTFEIKVEKLQ
+13 

-55 SISILFPKSDETR
+55 SVSILFPKSDETR

-78 RIVFNTNDEVH
+78 RIVFNIKDELQ
-89 DQEGTQW
+89 DQEGTKW
-96 LVESLEHHHGVVRY
+96 LVESFEDRHGVVRY
-110 AVVRSLEDG
+110 NVIRTLEDG
-119 TQERKTLNETRIGAQ
+119 TEERKALNETRVGAH

-141 DRLLASQIDYK
+141 DRLLASQVDYK

-161 MLMQANMQSSPLRGL
+161 LMMQANMKSSPLRGMI
-176 VGARVGLI
+176 GARVGLI

-191 HEVGKRFA
+191 HEVGQRFA

-247 MRRRFNLA
+247 MRRRFNLQ
-255 FSIFDLTR
+255 FSLFDLTR
-263 TASIKEHDPEL
+263 TASIKEHDPDL

-287 DLMIDHDDLREQ
+287 DLMVDHEDLREQ

-307 LVVDEAHHLMWNEEE
+307 LVVDEAHHLMWSEEE

-335 EQTPGVLL
+335 EKTPGVLL

-379 KYQHTAKIA
+379 QYHHTAKIA
-388 EVLMSDLPLEDSHL
+388 EVLMSDMPLEEGHL
-402 TAIEQLL
+402 KAIEGLL
-409 GHRIS
+409 GHSIQ

-441 REAIQG
+441 REAIRG

-457 LPAPENWSK
+457 LPAPAQWSK

-483 SWMESDPRVGWL
+483 AWMEHDPRVMWL
-495 MEMLRTQLKHKKV
+495 MEMLRTELKHKKV

-516 VVEALENALRL
+516 VVEALENVLRL

-541 LLERDQAAAYFAEDS
+541 LLERDQAAAYFAEES

-579 LVLFDLPANPDVL
+579 LILFDLPANPDVL

-606 RIQIHVPYLEGT
+606 RIQIHVPYLAGT

-628 EALNIF
+628 EGLNIF

-646 NFIVNLKD
+646 NFLAKLKG
-654 CLLTDMGQQFEDL
+654 CLLADLGQQFEDL

-675 EALEAELQAGRDRLL
+675 EALETELQQGRDRLL

-708 DYDDNTTL
+708 NYDDNTTL

-745 QMQVQGLTLD
+745 QMQVQGLSLD

-766 QAQVREDAQYLTL
+766 QALIREDAQYLTL

-792 TQAFGSTNVAIL
+792 TQSFGSTNVALL
-804 KSNALKQGSIL
+804 KSNALKQGSLL

-843 LLSETGQDLSMKIEP
+843 LLSETGQDLSAKIDP

-883 IEERYQQ
+883 IEQRYAQ
-890 ALNIAKTTLPEMKQ
+890 ALDIAKTALPNFKQ
-904 QAKEIYGG
+904 QAREVYGN

-917 IDRLSY
+917 IDRLTY

-933 DEITRLQKL
+933 DEIARLQKF
-942 QKEGIALLD
+942 QSEGISLLD

>member
-1 MKFCSNNILFWA
+1 M
-13 IISWSTFEIKVEKLQ
+13 EKLH

-55 SISILFPKSDETR
+55 SVSILFPKSDETR

-78 RIVFNTNDEVH
+78 RIVFNIKDELQ
-89 DQEGTQW
+89 DQEGTKW
-96 LVESLEHHHGVVRY
+96 LVESFEDRHGVVRY
-110 AVVRSLEDG
+110 NVIRTLEDG
-119 TQERKTLNETRIGAQ
+119 TEERKALNETRVGAH

-141 DRLLASQIDYK
+141 DRLLASQVDYK

-161 MLMQANMQSSPLRGL
+161 LMMQANMKSSPLRGMI
-176 VGARVGLI
+176 GARVGLI

-191 HEVGKRFA
+191 HEVGQRFA

-247 MRRRFNLA
+247 MRRRFNLQ
-255 FSIFDLTR
+255 FSLFDLTR
-263 TASIKEHDPEL
+263 TASIKEHDPDL

-287 DLMIDHDDLREQ
+287 DLMVDHDDLREQ

-307 LVVDEAHHLMWNEEE
+307 LVVDEAHHLMWSEEE

-335 EQTPGVLL
+335 EKTPGVLL

-379 KYQHTAKIA
+379 QYHHTAKIA
-388 EVLMSDLPLEDSHL
+388 EVLMSDLPLEPAHL
-402 TAIEQLL
+402 AAIEGLL
-409 GHRIS
+409 GHSIQ

-447 FPGRDCQPAP
+447 FPGRDCQPVA
-457 LPAPENWSK
+457 LPAPANWSK

-483 SWMESDPRVGWL
+483 AWMEHDPRVMWL
-495 MEMLRTQLKHKKV
+495 MEMLRTELKHKKV

-516 VVEALENALRL
+516 VVEALENVLRL

-579 LVLFDLPANPDVL
+579 LILFDLPANPDVL

-606 RIQIHVPYLEGT
+606 RIQIHVPYLAGT

-628 EALNIF
+628 EGLNIF
-634 SNISPTA
+634 GNISPTA

-646 NFIVNLKD
+646 NFIAKLKD
-654 CLLTDMGQQFEDL
+654 CLLSDLGQQFEDL

-675 EALEAELQAGRDRLL
+675 EALEAELQEGRDRLL

-745 QMQVQGLTLD
+745 QMQVQGLSLD

-792 TQAFGSTNVAIL
+792 TQSFGSTNVALL
-804 KSNALKQGSIL
+804 KSNALKQGSLL

-843 LLSETGQDLSMKIEP
+843 LLSETGQDLSAKIDP

-883 IEERYQQ
+883 IEQRYAQ
-890 ALNIAKTTLPEMKQ
+890 ALDLAKTALPNFKQ
-904 QAKEIYGG
+904 QAKEVYGN

-917 IDRLSY
+917 IDRLTY

-933 DEITRLQKL
+933 DEIARLQKF
-942 QKEGIALLD
+942 QSEGISLLD

>member
-1 MKFCSNNILFWA
+1 VIEHDIHNLVLK
-13 IISWSTFEIKVEKLQ
+13 IKVEKLQ

-55 SISILFPKSDETR
+55 SVSILFPKSDETR
-68 VYARNNAPLS
+68 VYARSNAPLS
-78 RIVFNTNDEVH
+78 RIVFNANDELQ
-89 DQEGTQW
+89 DQEGTIW
-96 LVESLEHHHGVVRY
+96 TVESVEDRNGVVRY
-110 AVVRSLEDG
+110 HVVRTLEDG
-119 TQERKTLNETRIGAQ
+119 TEERKALNETRVGAT

-161 MLMQANMQSSPLRGL
+161 LLMQANMQTSPLRGL
-176 VGARVGLI
+176 VGSRVGLI

-191 HEVGKRFA
+191 HEVGQRFA

-247 MRRRFNLA
+247 MRRRFNLE
-255 FSIFDLTR
+255 FSLFDLAR
-263 TASIKEHDPEL
+263 TASIKEHDPDL
-274 NPFLTEQCIIASV
+274 NPFLTEQRIIASV
-287 DLMIDHDDLREQ
+287 DLMVDHEDLREQ
-299 ALEAGFDL
+299 AIEAGFDL
-307 LVVDEAHHLMWNEEE
+307 LVVDEAHHLMWSEEE

-335 EQTPGVLL
+335 EKTPGVLL

-379 KYQHTAKIA
+379 QYQHTAKIA
-388 EVLMSDLPLEDSHL
+388 EVLMSDLPLEAEHF
-402 TAIEQLL
+402 TAIESLL
-409 GHRIS
+409 GHAIE
-414 DEPEQRFRAIHELLD
+414 DTPEQRFRAIHELLD

-471 EQMWPEEAQLDG
+471 EQMWPEESQLDG
-483 SWMESDPRVGWL
+483 SWMETDPRVMWL
-495 MEMLRTQLKHKKV
+495 MEKLRTDLKHKKV

-516 VVEALENALRL
+516 VVEALENVLRL

-541 LLERDQAAAYFAEDS
+541 LLERDQAAAYFAEES

-579 LVLFDLPANPDVL
+579 LILFDLPANPDVL

-606 RIQIHVPYLEGT
+606 RIQIHVPYLMGT

-646 NFIVNLKD
+646 NFIVALKD
-654 CLLTDMGQQFEDL
+654 CLLADKGQEFEDL

-675 EALEAELQAGRDRLL
+675 EALEAELQEGRDRLL
-690 EYNSCRPIVAQEI
+690 EYNSCRPVVAQEI
-703 VQALE
+703 VNALE

-766 QAQVREDAQYLTL
+766 QAQIREDAQYLTL
-779 EHPFTESVMEMIN
+779 EHPFTESVMEMII
-792 TQAFGSTNVAIL
+792 TQGFGSTNVTVL
-804 KSNALKQGSIL
+804 KSAALPQGSVL
-815 LEVWFK
+815 MEVWFK
-821 VDVIAPKA
+821 VDVVAPKA

-843 LLSETGQDLSMKIEP
+843 LLSEKGQDLSQKIAPE
-858 SILKPYLHHL
+858 ILKPYLHHL
-868 DSNSCRQVVKARRDV
+868 DGNSCRQVVKARREV
-883 IEERYQQ
+883 IEARYQQ
-890 ALNIAKTTLPEMKQ
+890 ALELARSALPNFKQ
-904 QAKEIYGG
+904 QAKEVYGN

-917 IDRLSY
+917 IDRLTY

-933 DEITRLQKL
+933 DEIARLQKL
-942 QKEGIALLD
+942 QKEGLSLLE
-951 GLSVTPEAIQVLVVV
+951 GLSVTPEAIQVMVVV

>member
-1 MKFCSNNILFWA
+1 M
-13 IISWSTFEIKVEKLQ
+13 EKLQ
-28 QFAIG
+28 QYAIG

-55 SISILFPKSDETR
+55 SVSILFPKSDETR

-78 RIVFNTNDEVH
+78 RIIFNTNDEVQ
-89 DQEGTQW
+89 DQEGQKW
-96 LVESLEHHHGVVRY
+96 IVESVEDRHGVLRY
-110 AVVRSLEDG
+110 NVVRTLENG
-119 TQERKTLNETRIGAQ
+119 EQERKALNETRIGAQ

-141 DRLLASQIDYK
+141 DRLLASQVDYK

-161 MLMQANMQSSPLRGL
+161 MLMQAQMQTSPLRGM

-247 MRRRFNLA
+247 MRRRFNLQ
-255 FSIFDLTR
+255 FSLFDLTR

-287 DLMIDHDDLREQ
+287 DLMVDHDDLREQ
-299 ALEAGFDL
+299 AIEAGFDL
-307 LVVDEAHHLMWNEEE
+307 LVVDEAHHLMWSEEE

-327 YDLVEELA
+327 YDLIEELA
-335 EQTPGVLL
+335 ENTAGVLL

-364 PQRFSSLDRF
+364 PQRFSSLERF
-374 LDEEE
+374 LDEETQ
-379 KYQHTAKIA
+379 YQQTAKIA
-388 EVLMSDLPLEDSHL
+388 EVLMSDQALTPEHLSALEG
-402 TAIEQLL
+402 LL
-409 GHRIS
+409 GHSIE
-414 DEPEQRFRAIHELLD
+414 DQPDQRFRAIHELLD

-457 LPAPENWSK
+457 LPAPEDWSK

-471 EQMWPEEAQLDG
+471 EQMWPEEAQIDG
-483 SWMESDPRVGWL
+483 SWMQNDPRVPWL
-495 MEMLRTQLKHKKV
+495 MEILRKDLKHKKV

-516 VVEALENALRL
+516 VVESLENVLRL

-541 LLERDQAAAYFAEDS
+541 LLERDQAAAYFAEES

-579 LVLFDLPANPDVL
+579 LILFDLPANPDVL

-606 RIQIHVPYLEGT
+606 RIQIHVPYLVGT

-646 NFIVNLKD
+646 NFIVQLKD
-654 CLLTDMGQQFEDL
+654 CLLADQGQTFEDL
-667 LEEVSVQR
+667 LEEVNVQR
-675 EALEAELQAGRDRLL
+675 QALEAELQAGRDRLL

-716 PMFMKRF
+716 PMFVKRF
-723 MASTNIDF
+723 MSSTNIDF

-745 QMQVQGLTLD
+745 QMQVQGLALD

-766 QAQVREDAQYLTL
+766 QAQLREDAQYLTL
-779 EHPFTESVMEMIN
+779 EHPFIESVMEMIR
-792 TQAFGSTNVAIL
+792 TQSFGSTNVAVL
-804 KSNALKQGSIL
+804 KSNALKQGSVLI
-815 LEVWFK
+815 EVWFK
-821 VDVIAPKA
+821 VDVVAPKS
-829 LNLPSSLPQQLIRV
+829 LNLPSSLPKQLIRV
-843 LLSETGQDLSMKIEP
+843 LLSENGQDLSEKIDP
-858 SILKPYLHHL
+858 TILKPYLHHL
-868 DSNSCRQVVKARRDV
+868 DGNSCRQVVKARRDI
-883 IEERYQQ
+883 IEQRYKQ
-890 ALNIAKTTLPEMKQ
+890 ALEIAKVDLPQLQQ
-904 QAKEIYGG
+904 QAKEHYGN

-917 IDRLSY
+917 IDRLTY
-923 LKQFNPSIRE
+923 LKQFNPSIRQ
-933 DEITRLQKL
+933 DEIERLQKL
-942 QKEGIALLD
+942 QKEGLSLLD
-951 GLSVTPEAIQVLVVV
+951 GLTVTPEAIQVLVVV

>member
-1 MKFCSNNILFWA
+1 M
-13 IISWSTFEIKVEKLQ
+13 Q

-78 RIVFNTNDEVH
+78 RIIFNVKDELQ
-89 DQEGTQW
+89 DQEGTTW
-96 LVESLEHHHGVVRY
+96 TVEAFEERNGVLRY
-110 AVVRSLEDG
+110 DVIRTLEDG
-119 TQERKTLNETRIGAQ
+119 TQERKALNETRLGAT

-141 DRLLASQIDYK
+141 DRLLASQVDYK

-161 MLMQANMQSSPLRGL
+161 LQMQANMQNSPLRGM

-247 MRRRFNLA
+247 MRRRFNLN
-255 FSIFDLTR
+255 FSLFDLTR

-299 ALEAGFDL
+299 AIEAGFDL
-307 LVVDEAHHLMWNEEE
+307 LVVDEAHHLMWSEED

-335 EQTPGVLL
+335 EKTPGVLL

-379 KYQHTAKIA
+379 KYQQTASIA
-388 EVLMSDLPLEDSHL
+388 EALMSDAPLEAEHL
-402 TAIEQLL
+402 SAVEVLL
-409 GHRIS
+409 GHKIE

-429 RHGTGRILFRNT
+429 RHGTGRVLFRNT

-457 LPAPENWSK
+457 LPAPEGWSK

-483 SWMESDPRVGWL
+483 AWMESDPRVSWI

-516 VVEALENALRL
+516 VVEALENALRI

-541 LLERDQAAAYFAEDS
+541 LLERDQAAAYFAEES

-579 LVLFDLPANPDVL
+579 LILFDLPANPDVL

-606 RIQIHVPYLEGT
+606 RIQIHVPYLLGT

-634 SNISPTA
+634 SSISPTA

-646 NFIVNLKD
+646 NFIIDLKD
-654 CLLTDMGQQFEDL
+654 CLLADKGQAFEDV
-667 LEEVSVQR
+667 LEAVNVQR
-675 EALEAELQAGRDRLL
+675 QALEDELQSGRDRLL
-690 EYNSCRPIVAQEI
+690 EYNSCRPMVAQEI
-703 VQALE
+703 VTALE
-708 DYDDNTTL
+708 DYDDNTLL

-745 QMQVQGLTLD
+745 QMQVQGLMLD
-755 EEGMTATFYRD
+755 EEGMTVTFYRD
-766 QAQVREDAQYLTL
+766 QAQIREDAQYITL

-792 TQAFGSTNVAIL
+792 TQSFGSTNVALL
-804 KSNALKQGSIL
+804 KSAALPQGSVL

-821 VDVIAPKA
+821 VGVVAPKA
-829 LNLPSSLPQQLIRV
+829 LNLPSSLPTQLIRV
-843 LLSETGQDLSMKIEP
+843 LLSEKGQDLSQKIAPE
-858 SILKPYLHHL
+858 ILKPYLHHL
-868 DSNSCRQVVKARRDV
+868 DGNSCRQVVKARRDV
-883 IEERYQQ
+883 VEQRYEQ
-890 ALNIAKTTLPEMKQ
+890 ALEIAKGALPELKK
-904 QAKEIYGG
+904 QAKEIYGS

-923 LKQFNPSIRE
+923 LKQFNSSIRE

-942 QKEGIALLD
+942 QKEGLGLLD

>member
-1 MKFCSNNILFWA
+1 M
-13 IISWSTFEIKVEKLQ
+13 EKLH

-55 SISILFPKSDETR
+55 SVSILFPKSDETR

-78 RIVFNTNDEVH
+78 RIVFNIKDELQ
-89 DQEGTQW
+89 DQEGTKW
-96 LVESLEHHHGVVRY
+96 LVESFEDRHGVVRY
-110 AVVRSLEDG
+110 NVIRTLEDG
-119 TQERKTLNETRIGAQ
+119 TEERKALNETRVGAH

-141 DRLLASQIDYK
+141 DRLLASQVDYK

-161 MLMQANMQSSPLRGL
+161 LMMQANMKSSPLRGM

-191 HEVGKRFA
+191 HEVGQRFA

-247 MRRRFNLA
+247 MRRRFNLQ
-255 FSIFDLTR
+255 FSLFDLTR
-263 TASIKEHDPEL
+263 TASIKEHDPDL

-287 DLMIDHDDLREQ
+287 DLMVDHEDLREQ

-307 LVVDEAHHLMWNEEE
+307 LVVDEAHHLMWSEEE

-335 EQTPGVLL
+335 EKTPGVLL

-379 KYQHTAKIA
+379 QYHHTAKIA
-388 EVLMSDLPLEDSHL
+388 EVLMSDLPLEPAHL
-402 TAIEQLL
+402 AAIEGLL
-409 GHRIS
+409 GHSIQ

-447 FPGRDCQPAP
+447 FPGRDCQPAA
-457 LPAPENWSK
+457 LPTPANWSK

-483 SWMESDPRVGWL
+483 AWMEHDPRVMWL

-516 VVEALENALRL
+516 VVEALESVLRL

-579 LVLFDLPANPDVL
+579 LILFDLPANPDIL

-606 RIQIHVPYLEGT
+606 RIQIHVPYLAGT

-628 EALNIF
+628 EGLNIF

-646 NFIVNLKD
+646 NFIAKLKD
-654 CLLTDMGQQFEDL
+654 CLLSDLGQQFEDL

-675 EALEAELQAGRDRLL
+675 EALEAELQEGRDRLL

-745 QMQVQGLTLD
+745 QMQVQGLSLD

-792 TQAFGSTNVAIL
+792 TQSFGSTNVALL
-804 KSNALKQGSIL
+804 KSNALKQGSLL

-843 LLSETGQDLSMKIEP
+843 LLSETGQDLSAKIDP

-883 IEERYQQ
+883 IEQRYAQ
-890 ALNIAKTTLPEMKQ
+890 ALDIAKTALPNFKQ
-904 QAKEIYGG
+904 QAREVYGN

-917 IDRLSY
+917 IDRLTY

-933 DEITRLQKL
+933 DEIARLQKF
-942 QKEGIALLD
+942 QSEGISLLD